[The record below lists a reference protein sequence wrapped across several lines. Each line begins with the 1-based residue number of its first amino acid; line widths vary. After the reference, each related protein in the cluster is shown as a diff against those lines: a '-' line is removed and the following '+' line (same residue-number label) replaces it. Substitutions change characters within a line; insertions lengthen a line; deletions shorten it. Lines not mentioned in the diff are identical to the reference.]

1 MYTKISSGK
10 EHRRHRARRVS
21 VLLVVL
27 ALLFTMLPTG
37 LYTVAGAAEAT
48 ETARPEPTPE
58 PPADDTTDDPAN
70 GTTDDPADGTTDG
83 TTDDPADGTTDDP
96 ADGTTDDPAD
106 GTTDDPADDITDRA
120 APTAT
125 AVTVTCYAAVDGGWK
140 QVGTVQ
146 TDKIDS
152 NSTRYYIMA
161 AELDGIYGEYGFSSA
176 NYSGELFFPHTD
188 GRNADTLWAD
198 AAPKKNTDGA
208 WRIPLSK
215 QGPIYLYYLPGNTV
229 GTPSYFTGSK
239 AKTDPTMLEDNMFYT
254 ITVEDDLNRVY
265 QEPPAPKIA
274 FHGENVSITLNT
286 VSSMAWDAMDGLT
299 GKPLELGPTKQTE
312 TSVTYTIV
320 EISQPVV
327 FYPHTDTL
335 VIKYEAEPDG
345 WQHKIGQFE
354 PSVQA
359 PQQSAMVKGKKTL
372 LVEPGDGDYTLLAPD
387 VDRIAV
393 TITGANNHTMFYSFA
408 GWKVVSA
415 AGSPV
420 LPAGTVLTADDLNA
434 YAGSDG
440 VILLQA
446 VWSGVDSHN
455 RPNTVHFFLH
465 LNGEIRGSVDDGV
478 QWEDQKDYTP
488 ALHTTRM
495 LGADNIPAEYSNKNA
510 EGVVKPLV
518 ARATNGDNAYAV
530 DDTIRN
536 MVNNPV
542 QGGRLEDLPNEET
555 IFAYLRAHSDTIT
568 MKVDGVKIPAEMLNS
583 DYFQIRWNMV
593 KFEHSDGWHID
604 GVLVAKRTRFF
615 VTKTFAGDAEAIKQV
630 RDKFL
635 ITVSHTENGSSVT
648 DFTLVPQ
655 PAKEVTEQ
663 GKRGYTRY
671 DAETDTYTW
680 EVPAQQRRDYT
691 IKETGH
697 TLQGDKWRVNNR
709 YLIRNHPQ
717 GLSGGYQ
724 DYPEE
729 SGITITAVAYGNDV
743 PNTAVQTV
751 ALQNIYVG
759 IGTLTVKTQ
768 DSITG
773 NGLAKVEYKLSRPG
787 GAEVVLYR
795 KPNTTLYSVVQEE
808 GYTEQIADCKIIADA
823 SGFFTIRLEEGTY
836 TLTETLP
843 TGYFGPGT
851 VQVTVVQNT
860 GGNISYHAE
869 AKALPEGITP
879 STGSW
884 LQNADADNVV
894 ILNVPRMLI
903 SVTARSSWPATG
915 DKLPVTVELW
925 RDGAPLPGDAYTVEL
940 NKENEWQ
947 YTWENL
953 PLFTD
958 GTVADYTL
966 REIEIGDTYRD
977 PGVAEDGFADYLVT
991 YAKALYRQA
1000 EDKEYREE
1008 HWWQKA
1014 DGTQCFAREALLV
1027 VNNEGIRGEIAFE
1040 KVDEK
1045 GYPLKGAEFTL
1056 YADVECTKRL
1066 ATATSDENGDVQFE
1080 DKWPAGTY
1088 YLRETTAPVGYT
1100 AAELTWTVKIAAG
1113 KATVSTPGGTTV
1125 TEVKNTSRLRL
1136 KLRVL
1141 GQLGEELPGAVLW
1154 VTRDNGSP
1162 MLYKTDE
1169 AGAALLEQMPAGDYI
1184 IQLAGTPT
1192 GYVPEDSAP
1201 NLKAEYGTLT
1211 YLDTANTAWQLEQC
1225 EGEEYTYLLTLKLK
1239 ELHILPSTGGTG
1251 TVPFTLAGAALMAV
1265 AVLLPSRKKVK

>member
-1 MYTKISSGK
+1 MHTKISSGK

-37 LYTVAGAAEAT
+37 LYTVADAAPAEEEPALVPAPEEALPEPEDSMTKEEETDEQPAEAQ
-48 ETARPEPTPE
+48 
-58 PPADDTTDDPAN
+58 PAEDKA
-70 GTTDDPADGTTDG
+70 
-83 TTDDPADGTTDDP
+83 
-96 ADGTTDDPAD
+96 
-106 GTTDDPADDITDRA
+106 RA
-120 APTAT
+120 AAAT
-125 AVTVTCYAAVDGGWK
+125 VECYAARDGIWCP
-140 QVGTVQ
+140 VTTVQ
-146 TDKIDS
+146 TAAQYADGSGKL
-152 NSTRYYIMA
+152 RYYITA
-161 AELDGIYGEYGFSSA
+161 AELEEVYSAYGFKAA
-176 NYSGELFFPHTD
+176 NYHGERFFPHTD
-188 GRNADTLWAD
+188 SYDPNKMWAG
-198 AAPKKNTDGA
+198 AAPIKSEDGG
-208 WRIPLSK
+208 WQIPLSHRTE
-215 QGPIYLYYLPGNTV
+215 IRLYYLPANKEGAE
-229 GTPSYFTGSK
+229 SYFLDKKELSNETLL
-239 AKTDPTMLEDNMFYT
+239 AENMFYT
-254 ITVEDDLNRVY
+254 VTVEDDLNRVY

-299 GKPLELGPTKQTE
+299 GTHLELEPTKQTE
-312 TSVTYTIV
+312 TSVTYTI
-320 EISQPVV
+320 EKISQPVV

-387 VDRIAV
+387 IDRIEV
-393 TITGANNHTMFYSFA
+393 KLTGEKANNRSLFYSFL
-408 GWKVVSA
+408 GWRVA
-415 AGSPV
+415 NITEEV
-420 LPAGTVLTADDLNA
+420 LLQPGTKLTAADLQH
-434 YAGSDG
+434 YTGSDG
-440 VILLQA
+440 EVTLRA
-446 VWSGVDSHN
+446 KWSGEDKLK
-455 RPNTVHFFLH
+455 RPITTHFFLH

-488 ALHTTRM
+488 ALYTIRM

-568 MKVDGVKIPAEMLNS
+568 MKMDGVEIPAEMLNS

-655 PAKEVTEQ
+655 PAKAVTEQ
-663 GKRGYTRY
+663 GKLGYTRY
-671 DAETDTYTW
+671 DAEADTYTW

-1056 YADVECTKRL
+1056 YADAECTKRL

-1113 KATVSTPGGTTV
+1113 KATISTPGGTTV

-1136 KLRVL
+1136 KLKVL
-1141 GQLGEELPGAVLW
+1141 GPLGEELPGAVLR

-1162 MLYKTDE
+1162 MLYKTNE

-1265 AVLLPSRKKVK
+1265 AVLLPGRKKVK

>member
-1 MYTKISSGK
+1 MHTKISSGK

-48 ETARPEPTPE
+48 ETAPPEPIPEPIPEPTPE
-58 PPADDTTDDPAN
+58 PPADD
-70 GTTDDPADGTTDG
+70 
-83 TTDDPADGTTDDP
+83 
-96 ADGTTDDPAD
+96 TTDDPAD

-125 AVTVTCYAAVDGGWK
+125 AVTVTCYAAVDGDWK

-152 NSTRYYIMA
+152 DSTRYYIMA

-176 NYSGELFFPHTD
+176 EYKGELFFPHTD
-188 GRNADTLWAD
+188 NNGIDKLWAD
-198 AAPKKNTDGA
+198 ALPQKNTDGT
-208 WRIPLSK
+208 WRIPLST

-229 GTPSYFTGSK
+229 GSPGYFDSSK
-239 AKTDPTMLEDNMFYT
+239 SKTDAAMLAANMFYT
-254 ITVEDDLNRVY
+254 VQVEDDLNRVY

-299 GKPLELGPTKQTE
+299 GKPLKLEPTKQTE

-387 VDRIAV
+387 IDRIEV
-393 TITGANNHTMFYSFA
+393 KLTGEKANDRSLFYSFL
-408 GWKVVSA
+408 GWRVA
-415 AGSPV
+415 NITEEV
-420 LPAGTVLTADDLNA
+420 LLQPGTKLTAADLQH
-434 YAGSDG
+434 YTGSDG
-440 VILLQA
+440 EVTLRA
-446 VWSGVDSHN
+446 KWSGEDKLK
-455 RPNTVHFFLH
+455 RPITTYFFLH

-568 MKVDGVKIPAEMLNS
+568 MKVDGVEIPAEMLNS

-615 VTKTFAGDAEAIKQV
+615 VAKTFAGDAEAIKQV

-655 PAKEVTEQ
+655 PAKAVTEQ
-663 GKRGYTRY
+663 GKLGYTRY
-671 DAETDTYTW
+671 DAEADTYTW

-729 SGITITAVAYGNDV
+729 SGITITAAAYGNDV

-836 TLTETLP
+836 TLTEVLP

-851 VQVTVVQNT
+851 VQVTVAQNT

-925 RDGAPLPGDAYTVEL
+925 RDGAPLTGDAYTVEL

-1056 YADVECTKRL
+1056 YADAECTKRL

-1113 KATVSTPGGTTV
+1113 KATIPTPGGTTV

-1136 KLRVL
+1136 KLKVL
-1141 GQLGEELPGAVLW
+1141 GPLGEELPGAVLR

-1162 MLYKTDE
+1162 MLYKTNE
-1169 AGAALLEQMPAGDYI
+1169 ASAALLEQMPAGDYI

-1225 EGEEYTYLLTLKLK
+1225 KGEEYTYLLTLELK

-1265 AVLLPSRKKVK
+1265 AVLLPGRKKVK

>member
-1 MYTKISSGK
+1 MHTKLSSGK
-10 EHRRHRARRVS
+10 EHRRHRARRAS

-37 LYTVAGAAEAT
+37 LYTVADAAPAEEEPALVPAPEEALPEPEDSMTKEEETDEQPAEAQ
-48 ETARPEPTPE
+48 
-58 PPADDTTDDPAN
+58 PAEDKA
-70 GTTDDPADGTTDG
+70 
-83 TTDDPADGTTDDP
+83 
-96 ADGTTDDPAD
+96 
-106 GTTDDPADDITDRA
+106 RA
-120 APTAT
+120 AAAT
-125 AVTVTCYAAVDGGWK
+125 VECYAARDGIWYP
-140 QVGTVQ
+140 VTTVQ
-146 TDKIDS
+146 TAAQYADGSGKL
-152 NSTRYYIMA
+152 RYYITA
-161 AELDGIYGEYGFSSA
+161 AELEEVYGAYGFKAA
-176 NYSGELFFPHTD
+176 NYHGERFFPHTD
-188 GRNADTLWAD
+188 SYDPNKMWAG
-198 AAPKKNTDGA
+198 AAPIKSEDGG
-208 WRIPLSK
+208 WQIPLSHRTE
-215 QGPIYLYYLPGNTV
+215 IRLYYLPANKEGAE
-229 GTPSYFTGSK
+229 SYFLDKKELSNETLL
-239 AKTDPTMLEDNMFYT
+239 AENMFYT
-254 ITVEDDLNRVY
+254 VTVEDDLNRVY

-299 GKPLELGPTKQTE
+299 GTHLELEPTKQTE
-312 TSVTYTIV
+312 TSVTYTI
-320 EISQPVV
+320 EKISQPVV

-387 VDRIAV
+387 IDRIEV
-393 TITGANNHTMFYSFA
+393 KLTGEKANDRSLFYSFL
-408 GWKVVSA
+408 GWRVA
-415 AGSPV
+415 NITEEV
-420 LPAGTVLTADDLNA
+420 LLQPGTKLTAADLQL
-434 YAGSDG
+434 YTGSDG
-440 VILLQA
+440 EVTLRA
-446 VWSGVDSHN
+446 KWSGEDKLK
-455 RPNTVHFFLH
+455 RPITTYFFLH

-510 EGVVKPLV
+510 EGVVKPLAV
-518 ARATNGDNAYAV
+518 RATNGDNAYAV

-568 MKVDGVKIPAEMLNS
+568 MKVDGVEIPAEMLNS

-729 SGITITAVAYGNDV
+729 SGITITAAAYGNDV

-836 TLTETLP
+836 TLTEVLP

-851 VQVTVVQNT
+851 VQVTVAQNT

-1056 YADVECTKRL
+1056 YADAECTKRL

-1113 KATVSTPGGTTV
+1113 KATISTPGGTTV

-1136 KLRVL
+1136 KLKVL
-1141 GQLGEELPGAVLW
+1141 GPLGEELPGAVLR

-1162 MLYKTDE
+1162 MLYKTNE

-1265 AVLLPSRKKVK
+1265 AVLLPGRKKVK

>member
-1 MYTKISSGK
+1 MHTKISSGK
-10 EHRRHRARRVS
+10 EHRRHRARRAS

-37 LYTVAGAAEAT
+37 LYTVADAAPAEEEPALVPAPEEALPEPEDSMTKEEETDEQPAEAQ
-48 ETARPEPTPE
+48 
-58 PPADDTTDDPAN
+58 PAEDKA
-70 GTTDDPADGTTDG
+70 
-83 TTDDPADGTTDDP
+83 
-96 ADGTTDDPAD
+96 
-106 GTTDDPADDITDRA
+106 RA
-120 APTAT
+120 AAAT
-125 AVTVTCYAAVDGGWK
+125 VECYAARDGIWYP
-140 QVGTVQ
+140 VTTVQ
-146 TDKIDS
+146 TAAQYADGSGKL
-152 NSTRYYIMA
+152 RYYITA
-161 AELDGIYGEYGFSSA
+161 AELEEVYGAYGFKAA
-176 NYSGELFFPHTD
+176 NYHGERFFPHTD
-188 GRNADTLWAD
+188 SYDPNKMWAG
-198 AAPKKNTDGA
+198 AAPIKSEDGG
-208 WRIPLSK
+208 WQIPLSHRTE
-215 QGPIYLYYLPGNTV
+215 IRLYYLPANKEGAE
-229 GTPSYFTGSK
+229 SYFLDKKELSNETLL
-239 AKTDPTMLEDNMFYT
+239 AENMFYT
-254 ITVEDDLNRVY
+254 VTVEDDLNRVY

-299 GKPLELGPTKQTE
+299 GTHLELEPTKQTE
-312 TSVTYTIV
+312 TSVTYTI
-320 EISQPVV
+320 EKISQPVV

-387 VDRIAV
+387 IDRIEV
-393 TITGANNHTMFYSFA
+393 KLTGEKANNRSLFYSFL
-408 GWKVVSA
+408 GWRVA
-415 AGSPV
+415 NITEEV
-420 LPAGTVLTADDLNA
+420 LLQPGTKLTAADLQH
-434 YAGSDG
+434 YTGSDG
-440 VILLQA
+440 EVTLRA
-446 VWSGVDSHN
+446 KWSGEDKLK
-455 RPNTVHFFLH
+455 RPITTHFFLH

-488 ALHTTRM
+488 ALYTIRM

-568 MKVDGVKIPAEMLNS
+568 MKVDGVEIPAEMLNS

-655 PAKEVTEQ
+655 PAKAVTEQ
-663 GKRGYTRY
+663 GKLGYTRY
-671 DAETDTYTW
+671 DAEADTYTW

-1056 YADVECTKRL
+1056 YADAECTKRL

-1113 KATVSTPGGTTV
+1113 KATISTPGGTTV

-1141 GQLGEELPGAVLW
+1141 GQLGEELPGAVLR

-1162 MLYKTDE
+1162 MLYKTNE

-1225 EGEEYTYLLTLKLK
+1225 KGEEYTYLLTLELK
-1239 ELHILPSTGGTG
+1239 
-1251 TVPFTLAGAALMAV
+1251 
-1265 AVLLPSRKKVK
+1265 

>member
-1 MYTKISSGK
+1 MHTKISSGK

-37 LYTVAGAAEAT
+37 LYTVADAAPAEEEPALVPAPEEALPEPEDSMTKEEETDEQPAEAQ
-48 ETARPEPTPE
+48 
-58 PPADDTTDDPAN
+58 PAEDKA
-70 GTTDDPADGTTDG
+70 
-83 TTDDPADGTTDDP
+83 
-96 ADGTTDDPAD
+96 
-106 GTTDDPADDITDRA
+106 RA
-120 APTAT
+120 AAAT
-125 AVTVTCYAAVDGGWK
+125 VECYAARDGIWYP
-140 QVGTVQ
+140 VTTVQ
-146 TDKIDS
+146 TAAQYADGSGKL
-152 NSTRYYIMA
+152 RYYITA
-161 AELDGIYGEYGFSSA
+161 AELEEVYGAYGFKAA
-176 NYSGELFFPHTD
+176 NYHGERFFPHTD
-188 GRNADTLWAD
+188 SYDPNKMWAG
-198 AAPKKNTDGA
+198 AAPIKSEDGG
-208 WRIPLSK
+208 WQIPLSHRTE
-215 QGPIYLYYLPGNTV
+215 IRLYYLPANKEGAE
-229 GTPSYFTGSK
+229 SYFLDKKELSNETLL
-239 AKTDPTMLEDNMFYT
+239 AENMFYT
-254 ITVEDDLNRVY
+254 VTVEDDLNRVY

-299 GKPLELGPTKQTE
+299 GTHLELEPTKQTE
-312 TSVTYTIV
+312 TSVTYTI
-320 EISQPVV
+320 EKISQPVV

-387 VDRIAV
+387 IDRIEV
-393 TITGANNHTMFYSFA
+393 KLTGEKANNRSLFYSFL
-408 GWKVVSA
+408 GWRVA
-415 AGSPV
+415 NITEEV
-420 LPAGTVLTADDLNA
+420 LLQPGTKLTAADLQH
-434 YAGSDG
+434 YTGSDG
-440 VILLQA
+440 EVTLRA
-446 VWSGVDSHN
+446 KWSGEDKLK
-455 RPNTVHFFLH
+455 RPITTHFFLH

-488 ALHTTRM
+488 ALYTIRM

-568 MKVDGVKIPAEMLNS
+568 MKVDGVEIPAEMLNS

-655 PAKEVTEQ
+655 PAKAVTEQ
-663 GKRGYTRY
+663 GKLGYTRY
-671 DAETDTYTW
+671 DAEADTYTW

-977 PGVAEDGFADYLVT
+977 PGVAEDGFTDYLVT

-1056 YADVECTKRL
+1056 YADAECTKRL

-1113 KATVSTPGGTTV
+1113 KATISTPGGTTV

-1136 KLRVL
+1136 KLKVL
-1141 GQLGEELPGAVLW
+1141 GPLGEELPGAVLR

-1162 MLYKTDE
+1162 MLYKTNE

-1265 AVLLPSRKKVK
+1265 AVLLPGRKKVK

>member
-1 MYTKISSGK
+1 MHTKISSGK
-10 EHRRHRARRVS
+10 EHRRHRARRAS

-37 LYTVAGAAEAT
+37 LYTVADAAPAEEEPALVPAPEEALPEPEDSMTKEEETDEQPAEAQ
-48 ETARPEPTPE
+48 
-58 PPADDTTDDPAN
+58 PAEDKA
-70 GTTDDPADGTTDG
+70 
-83 TTDDPADGTTDDP
+83 
-96 ADGTTDDPAD
+96 
-106 GTTDDPADDITDRA
+106 RA
-120 APTAT
+120 AAAT
-125 AVTVTCYAAVDGGWK
+125 VECYAARDGIWYP
-140 QVGTVQ
+140 VTTVQ
-146 TDKIDS
+146 TAAQYADGSGKL
-152 NSTRYYIMA
+152 RYYITA
-161 AELDGIYGEYGFSSA
+161 AELEEVYGAYGFKAA
-176 NYSGELFFPHTD
+176 NYHGERFFPHTD
-188 GRNADTLWAD
+188 SYDPNKMWAD
-198 AAPKKNTDGA
+198 AAPIKSEDGG
-208 WRIPLSK
+208 WQIPLSHRTE
-215 QGPIYLYYLPGNTV
+215 IRLYYLPANKEGAE
-229 GTPSYFTGSK
+229 SYFLDKKELSNETLL
-239 AKTDPTMLEDNMFYT
+239 AENMFYT
-254 ITVEDDLNRVY
+254 VTVEDDLNRVY

-299 GKPLELGPTKQTE
+299 GTHLELEPTKQTE
-312 TSVTYTIV
+312 TSVTYTI
-320 EISQPVV
+320 EKISQPVV

-387 VDRIAV
+387 IDRIEV
-393 TITGANNHTMFYSFA
+393 KLTGEKANNRSLFYSFL
-408 GWKVVSA
+408 GWRVA
-415 AGSPV
+415 NITEEV
-420 LPAGTVLTADDLNA
+420 LLQPGTKLTAADLQH
-434 YAGSDG
+434 YTGSDG
-440 VILLQA
+440 EVTLRA
-446 VWSGVDSHN
+446 KWSGEDKLK
-455 RPNTVHFFLH
+455 RPITTHFFLH

-488 ALHTTRM
+488 ALYTIRM

-568 MKVDGVKIPAEMLNS
+568 MKVDGVEIPAEMLNS

-615 VTKTFAGDAEAIKQV
+615 VAKTFAGDAEAIKQV

-655 PAKEVTEQ
+655 PAKAVTEQ
-663 GKRGYTRY
+663 GKLGYTRY
-671 DAETDTYTW
+671 DAEADTYTW

-729 SGITITAVAYGNDV
+729 SGITITAAAYGNDV

-1056 YADVECTKRL
+1056 YADAECTKRL

-1113 KATVSTPGGTTV
+1113 KATISTPGGTTV

-1136 KLRVL
+1136 KLKVL
-1141 GQLGEELPGAVLW
+1141 GPLGEELPGAVLR

-1162 MLYKTDE
+1162 MLYKTNE

-1239 ELHILPSTGGTG
+1239 ELHILPSTGGAG

-1265 AVLLPSRKKVK
+1265 AVLLPGRKKVK

>member
-1 MYTKISSGK
+1 MHTKISSGK
-10 EHRRHRARRVS
+10 EHRRHRARRAS

-37 LYTVAGAAEAT
+37 LYTVADAAPAEEEPALVPAPEEALPEPEDSMTKEEETDEQPAEAQ
-48 ETARPEPTPE
+48 
-58 PPADDTTDDPAN
+58 PAEDKA
-70 GTTDDPADGTTDG
+70 
-83 TTDDPADGTTDDP
+83 
-96 ADGTTDDPAD
+96 
-106 GTTDDPADDITDRA
+106 RA
-120 APTAT
+120 AAAT
-125 AVTVTCYAAVDGGWK
+125 VECYAARDGIWYP
-140 QVGTVQ
+140 VTTVQ
-146 TDKIDS
+146 TAAQYADGSGKL
-152 NSTRYYIMA
+152 RYYITA
-161 AELDGIYGEYGFSSA
+161 AELEEVYGAYGFKAA
-176 NYSGELFFPHTD
+176 NYHGERFFPHTD
-188 GRNADTLWAD
+188 SYDPNKMWAD
-198 AAPKKNTDGA
+198 AAPIKSEDGG
-208 WRIPLSK
+208 WQIPLSHRTE
-215 QGPIYLYYLPGNTV
+215 IRLYYLPANKEGAE
-229 GTPSYFTGSK
+229 SYFLDKKELSNETLL
-239 AKTDPTMLEDNMFYT
+239 AENMFYT
-254 ITVEDDLNRVY
+254 VTVEDDLNRVY

-299 GKPLELGPTKQTE
+299 GTHLELEPTKQTE
-312 TSVTYTIV
+312 TSVTYTI
-320 EISQPVV
+320 EKISQPVV

-387 VDRIAV
+387 IDRIEV
-393 TITGANNHTMFYSFA
+393 KLTGEKANNRSLFYSFL
-408 GWKVVSA
+408 GWRVA
-415 AGSPV
+415 NITEEV
-420 LPAGTVLTADDLNA
+420 LLQPGTKLTAADLQH
-434 YAGSDG
+434 YTGSDG
-440 VILLQA
+440 EVTLRA
-446 VWSGVDSHN
+446 KWSGEDKLK
-455 RPNTVHFFLH
+455 RPITTHFFLH

-488 ALHTTRM
+488 ALYTIRM

-568 MKVDGVKIPAEMLNS
+568 MKVDGVEIPAEMLNS

-604 GVLVAKRTRFF
+604 GVLVAKRARFF
-615 VTKTFAGDAEAIKQV
+615 VAKTFAGDAEAIKQV

-655 PAKEVTEQ
+655 PAKAVTEQ
-663 GKRGYTRY
+663 GKLGYTRY
-671 DAETDTYTW
+671 DAEADTYTW

-729 SGITITAVAYGNDV
+729 SGITITAAAYGNDV

-836 TLTETLP
+836 TLTEVLP

-851 VQVTVVQNT
+851 VQVTVAQNT

-925 RDGAPLPGDAYTVEL
+925 RDGAPLTGDAYTVEL

-1056 YADVECTKRL
+1056 YADAECTKRL

-1113 KATVSTPGGTTV
+1113 KATISTPGGTTV

-1136 KLRVL
+1136 KLKVL
-1141 GQLGEELPGAVLW
+1141 GPLGEELPGAVLR

-1162 MLYKTDE
+1162 MLYKTNE

-1192 GYVPEDSAP
+1192 GYVPEDSVP

-1239 ELHILPSTGGTG
+1239 ELHILPSTGGAG

-1265 AVLLPSRKKVK
+1265 AVLLPGRKKVK

>member
-1 MYTKISSGK
+1 MHTKISSGK
-10 EHRRHRARRVS
+10 EHRRHRARRAS

-37 LYTVAGAAEAT
+37 LYTVADAAPAEEEPALVPAPEEALPEPEDSMTKEEETDEQPAEAQ
-48 ETARPEPTPE
+48 
-58 PPADDTTDDPAN
+58 PAEDKA
-70 GTTDDPADGTTDG
+70 
-83 TTDDPADGTTDDP
+83 
-96 ADGTTDDPAD
+96 
-106 GTTDDPADDITDRA
+106 RA
-120 APTAT
+120 AAAT
-125 AVTVTCYAAVDGGWK
+125 VECYAARDGIWYP
-140 QVGTVQ
+140 VTTVQ
-146 TDKIDS
+146 TAAQYADGSGKL
-152 NSTRYYIMA
+152 RYYITA
-161 AELDGIYGEYGFSSA
+161 AELEEVYGAYGFKAA
-176 NYSGELFFPHTD
+176 NYHGERFFPHTD
-188 GRNADTLWAD
+188 SYDPNKMWAG
-198 AAPKKNTDGA
+198 AAPIKSEDGG
-208 WRIPLSK
+208 WQIPLSHRTE
-215 QGPIYLYYLPGNTV
+215 IRLYYLPANKEGAE
-229 GTPSYFTGSK
+229 SYFLDKKELSNETLL
-239 AKTDPTMLEDNMFYT
+239 AENMFYT
-254 ITVEDDLNRVY
+254 VTVEDDLNRVY

-299 GKPLELGPTKQTE
+299 GTHLELEPTKQTE
-312 TSVTYTIV
+312 TSVTYTI
-320 EISQPVV
+320 EKISQPVV

-387 VDRIAV
+387 IDRIEV
-393 TITGANNHTMFYSFA
+393 KLTGEKANNRSLFYSFL
-408 GWKVVSA
+408 GWRVA
-415 AGSPV
+415 NITEEV
-420 LPAGTVLTADDLNA
+420 LLQPGTKLTAADLQH
-434 YAGSDG
+434 YTGSDG
-440 VILLQA
+440 EVTLRA
-446 VWSGVDSHN
+446 KWSGEDKLK
-455 RPNTVHFFLH
+455 RPITTHFFLH

-488 ALHTTRM
+488 ALYTIRM

-568 MKVDGVKIPAEMLNS
+568 MKVDGVEIPAEMLNS

-655 PAKEVTEQ
+655 PAKAVTEQ
-663 GKRGYTRY
+663 GKLGYTRY
-671 DAETDTYTW
+671 DAEADTYTW

-795 KPNTTLYSVVQEE
+795 KPHTTLYSVVQEE

-1056 YADVECTKRL
+1056 YADAECTKRL

-1113 KATVSTPGGTTV
+1113 KATISTPGGTTV

-1136 KLRVL
+1136 KLKVL
-1141 GQLGEELPGAVLW
+1141 GPLGEELPGAVLR

-1162 MLYKTDE
+1162 MLYKTNE

-1265 AVLLPSRKKVK
+1265 AVLLPGRKKVK

>member
-1 MYTKISSGK
+1 MHTKISSGK
-10 EHRRHRARRVS
+10 EHRRHRARRAS

-37 LYTVAGAAEAT
+37 LYTVADAAPAEEEPALVPAPEEALPEPEDSMTKEEETDEQPAEAQ
-48 ETARPEPTPE
+48 
-58 PPADDTTDDPAN
+58 PAEDKA
-70 GTTDDPADGTTDG
+70 
-83 TTDDPADGTTDDP
+83 
-96 ADGTTDDPAD
+96 
-106 GTTDDPADDITDRA
+106 RA
-120 APTAT
+120 AAAT
-125 AVTVTCYAAVDGGWK
+125 VECYAARDGIWYP
-140 QVGTVQ
+140 VTTVQ
-146 TDKIDS
+146 TAAQYADGSGKL
-152 NSTRYYIMA
+152 RYYITA
-161 AELDGIYGEYGFSSA
+161 AELEEVYGAYGFKAA
-176 NYSGELFFPHTD
+176 NYHGERFFPHTD
-188 GRNADTLWAD
+188 SYDPNKMWAD
-198 AAPKKNTDGA
+198 AAPIKSEDGG
-208 WRIPLSK
+208 WQIPLSHRTE
-215 QGPIYLYYLPGNTV
+215 IRLYYLPANKEGAE
-229 GTPSYFTGSK
+229 SYFLDKKELSNETLL
-239 AKTDPTMLEDNMFYT
+239 AENMFYT
-254 ITVEDDLNRVY
+254 VTVEDDLNRVY

-299 GKPLELGPTKQTE
+299 GTHLELEPTKQTE
-312 TSVTYTIV
+312 TSVTYTI
-320 EISQPVV
+320 EKISQPVV

-387 VDRIAV
+387 IDRIEV
-393 TITGANNHTMFYSFA
+393 KLTGEKANNRSLFYSFL
-408 GWKVVSA
+408 GWRVA
-415 AGSPV
+415 NITEEV
-420 LPAGTVLTADDLNA
+420 LLQPGTKLTAADLQH
-434 YAGSDG
+434 YTGSDG
-440 VILLQA
+440 EVTLRA
-446 VWSGVDSHN
+446 KWSGEDKLK
-455 RPNTVHFFLH
+455 RPITTHFFLH

-488 ALHTTRM
+488 ALYTIRM

-568 MKVDGVKIPAEMLNS
+568 MKVDGVEIPAEMLNS

-604 GVLVAKRTRFF
+604 GVLVAKRARFF
-615 VTKTFAGDAEAIKQV
+615 VAKTFAGDAEAIKQV

-655 PAKEVTEQ
+655 PAKAVTEQ
-663 GKRGYTRY
+663 GKLGYTRY
-671 DAETDTYTW
+671 DAEADTYTW

-729 SGITITAVAYGNDV
+729 SGITITAAAYGNDV
-743 PNTAVQTV
+743 PNTAVQTM

-836 TLTETLP
+836 TLTEVLP

-851 VQVTVVQNT
+851 VQVTVAQNT

-925 RDGAPLPGDAYTVEL
+925 RDGAPLTGDAYTVEL

-1056 YADVECTKRL
+1056 YADAECTKRL

-1113 KATVSTPGGTTV
+1113 KATISTPGGTTV

-1136 KLRVL
+1136 KLKVL
-1141 GQLGEELPGAVLW
+1141 GPLGEELPGAVLR

-1162 MLYKTDE
+1162 MLYKTNE

-1239 ELHILPSTGGTG
+1239 ELHILPSTGGAG

-1265 AVLLPSRKKVK
+1265 AVLLPGRKKVK

>member
-1 MYTKISSGK
+1 MHTKISSGK
-10 EHRRHRARRVS
+10 EHRRHRARRAS

-37 LYTVAGAAEAT
+37 LYTVADAAPAEEEPALVPAPEEALPEPEDSMTKEEETDEQPAEAQ
-48 ETARPEPTPE
+48 
-58 PPADDTTDDPAN
+58 PAEDKA
-70 GTTDDPADGTTDG
+70 
-83 TTDDPADGTTDDP
+83 
-96 ADGTTDDPAD
+96 
-106 GTTDDPADDITDRA
+106 RA
-120 APTAT
+120 AAAT
-125 AVTVTCYAAVDGGWK
+125 VECYAARDGIWYP
-140 QVGTVQ
+140 VTTVQ
-146 TDKIDS
+146 TAAQYADGSGKL
-152 NSTRYYIMA
+152 RYYITA
-161 AELDGIYGEYGFSSA
+161 AELEEVYGAYGFKAA
-176 NYSGELFFPHTD
+176 NYHGERFFPHTD
-188 GRNADTLWAD
+188 SYDPNKMWAG
-198 AAPKKNTDGA
+198 AAPIKSEDGG
-208 WRIPLSK
+208 WQIPLSHRTE
-215 QGPIYLYYLPGNTV
+215 IRLYYLPANKEGAE
-229 GTPSYFTGSK
+229 SYFLDKKELSNETLL
-239 AKTDPTMLEDNMFYT
+239 AENMFYT
-254 ITVEDDLNRVY
+254 VTVEDDLNTVY

-299 GKPLELGPTKQTE
+299 GTHLELEPTKQTE
-312 TSVTYTIV
+312 TSVTYTI
-320 EISQPVV
+320 EKISQPVV

-387 VDRIAV
+387 IDRIEV
-393 TITGANNHTMFYSFA
+393 KLTGEKANNRSLFYSFL
-408 GWKVVSA
+408 GWRVA
-415 AGSPV
+415 NITEEV
-420 LPAGTVLTADDLNA
+420 LLQPGTKLTAADLQH
-434 YAGSDG
+434 YTGSDG
-440 VILLQA
+440 EVTLRA
-446 VWSGVDSHN
+446 KWSGEDKLK
-455 RPNTVHFFLH
+455 RPITTHFFLH

-488 ALHTTRM
+488 ALYTIRM

-568 MKVDGVKIPAEMLNS
+568 MKVDGVEIPAEMLNS

-655 PAKEVTEQ
+655 PAKAVTEQ
-663 GKRGYTRY
+663 GKLGYTRY
-671 DAETDTYTW
+671 DAEADTYTW

-1056 YADVECTKRL
+1056 YADAECTKRL

-1113 KATVSTPGGTTV
+1113 KATISTPGGTTV

-1136 KLRVL
+1136 KLKVL
-1141 GQLGEELPGAVLW
+1141 GPLGEELPGAVLR

-1162 MLYKTDE
+1162 MLYKTNE

-1265 AVLLPSRKKVK
+1265 AVLLPGRKKVK

>member
-1 MYTKISSGK
+1 MHTKISSGK
-10 EHRRHRARRVS
+10 EHRRHRARRAS

-37 LYTVAGAAEAT
+37 LYTVADAAPAEEEPALVPAPEEALPEPEDSMTKEEETDEQPAEAQ
-48 ETARPEPTPE
+48 
-58 PPADDTTDDPAN
+58 PAEDKA
-70 GTTDDPADGTTDG
+70 
-83 TTDDPADGTTDDP
+83 
-96 ADGTTDDPAD
+96 
-106 GTTDDPADDITDRA
+106 RA
-120 APTAT
+120 AAAT
-125 AVTVTCYAAVDGGWK
+125 VECYAARDGIWYP
-140 QVGTVQ
+140 VTTVQ
-146 TDKIDS
+146 TAAQYADGSGKL
-152 NSTRYYIMA
+152 RYYITA
-161 AELDGIYGEYGFSSA
+161 AELEEVYGAYGFKAA
-176 NYSGELFFPHTD
+176 NYHGERFFPHTD
-188 GRNADTLWAD
+188 SYDPNKMWAG
-198 AAPKKNTDGA
+198 AAPIKSEDGG
-208 WRIPLSK
+208 WQIPLSHRTE
-215 QGPIYLYYLPGNTV
+215 IRLYYLPANKEGAE
-229 GTPSYFTGSK
+229 SYFLDKKELSNETLL
-239 AKTDPTMLEDNMFYT
+239 AENMFYT
-254 ITVEDDLNRVY
+254 VTVEDDLNRVY

-299 GKPLELGPTKQTE
+299 GTHLELEPTKQTE
-312 TSVTYTIV
+312 TSVTYTI
-320 EISQPVV
+320 EKISQPVV

-387 VDRIAV
+387 IDRIEV
-393 TITGANNHTMFYSFA
+393 KLTGEKANNRSLFYSFL
-408 GWKVVSA
+408 GWRVA
-415 AGSPV
+415 NITEEV
-420 LPAGTVLTADDLNA
+420 LLQPGTKLTAADLQH
-434 YAGSDG
+434 YTGSDG
-440 VILLQA
+440 EVTLRA
-446 VWSGVDSHN
+446 KWSGEDKLK
-455 RPNTVHFFLH
+455 RPITTHFFLH

-488 ALHTTRM
+488 ALYTIRM

-568 MKVDGVKIPAEMLNS
+568 MKVDGVEIPAEMLNS

-655 PAKEVTEQ
+655 PAKAVTEQ
-663 GKRGYTRY
+663 GKLGYTRY
-671 DAETDTYTW
+671 DAEADTYTW

-823 SGFFTIRLEEGTY
+823 SGFFTIRLEEGIY

-851 VQVTVVQNT
+851 VQVAVVQNT

-1056 YADVECTKRL
+1056 YADAECTKRL

-1113 KATVSTPGGTTV
+1113 KATISTPGGTTV

-1136 KLRVL
+1136 KLKVL
-1141 GQLGEELPGAVLW
+1141 GPLGEELPGAVLR

-1162 MLYKTDE
+1162 MLYKTNE

-1225 EGEEYTYLLTLKLK
+1225 EGEEYTYLLTLELK

-1265 AVLLPSRKKVK
+1265 AVLLPGRKKVK

>member
-1 MYTKISSGK
+1 MHTKISSGK
-10 EHRRHRARRVS
+10 EHRRHRARRAS

-37 LYTVAGAAEAT
+37 LYTVADAAPAEEEPALVPAPEEALPEPEDSMTKEEETDEQPAEAQ
-48 ETARPEPTPE
+48 
-58 PPADDTTDDPAN
+58 PAEDKA
-70 GTTDDPADGTTDG
+70 
-83 TTDDPADGTTDDP
+83 
-96 ADGTTDDPAD
+96 
-106 GTTDDPADDITDRA
+106 RA
-120 APTAT
+120 AAAT
-125 AVTVTCYAAVDGGWK
+125 VECYAARDGIWYP
-140 QVGTVQ
+140 VTTVQ
-146 TDKIDS
+146 TAAQYADGSGKL
-152 NSTRYYIMA
+152 RYYITA
-161 AELDGIYGEYGFSSA
+161 AELEEVYGAYGFKAA
-176 NYSGELFFPHTD
+176 NYHGERFFPHTD
-188 GRNADTLWAD
+188 SYDPNKMWAD
-198 AAPKKNTDGA
+198 AAPIKSEDGG
-208 WRIPLSK
+208 WQIPLSHRTE
-215 QGPIYLYYLPGNTV
+215 IRLYYLPANKEGAE
-229 GTPSYFTGSK
+229 SYFLDKKELSNETLL
-239 AKTDPTMLEDNMFYT
+239 AENMFYT
-254 ITVEDDLNRVY
+254 VTVEDDLNRVY

-299 GKPLELGPTKQTE
+299 GTHLELEPTKQTE
-312 TSVTYTIV
+312 TSVTYTI
-320 EISQPVV
+320 EKISQPVV

-387 VDRIAV
+387 IDRIEV
-393 TITGANNHTMFYSFA
+393 KLTGEKANNRSLFYSFL
-408 GWKVVSA
+408 GWRVA
-415 AGSPV
+415 NITEEV
-420 LPAGTVLTADDLNA
+420 LLQPGTKLTAADLQH
-434 YAGSDG
+434 YTGSDG
-440 VILLQA
+440 EVTLRA
-446 VWSGVDSHN
+446 KWSGEDKLK
-455 RPNTVHFFLH
+455 RPITTHFFLH

-488 ALHTTRM
+488 ALYTIRM

-568 MKVDGVKIPAEMLNS
+568 MKVDGVEIPAEMLNS

-604 GVLVAKRTRFF
+604 GVLVAKRARFF
-615 VTKTFAGDAEAIKQV
+615 VAKTFAGDAEAIKQV

-655 PAKEVTEQ
+655 PAKAVTEQ
-663 GKRGYTRY
+663 GKLGYTRY
-671 DAETDTYTW
+671 DAEADTYTW

-729 SGITITAVAYGNDV
+729 SGITITAAAYGNDV

-836 TLTETLP
+836 TLTEVLP

-851 VQVTVVQNT
+851 VQVTVAQNT

-925 RDGAPLPGDAYTVEL
+925 HDGAPLTGDAYTVEL

-1056 YADVECTKRL
+1056 YADAECTKRL

-1113 KATVSTPGGTTV
+1113 KATISTPGGTTV

-1136 KLRVL
+1136 KLKVL
-1141 GQLGEELPGAVLW
+1141 GPLGEELPGAVLR

-1162 MLYKTDE
+1162 MLYKTNE

-1239 ELHILPSTGGTG
+1239 ELHILPSTGGAG

-1265 AVLLPSRKKVK
+1265 AVLLPGRKKVK

>member
-1 MYTKISSGK
+1 MHTKISSGK
-10 EHRRHRARRVS
+10 EHRRHRARRAS

-37 LYTVAGAAEAT
+37 LYTVADAAPAEEEPALVPAPEEALPEPEDSMTKEEETDEQPAEAQ
-48 ETARPEPTPE
+48 
-58 PPADDTTDDPAN
+58 PAEDKA
-70 GTTDDPADGTTDG
+70 
-83 TTDDPADGTTDDP
+83 
-96 ADGTTDDPAD
+96 
-106 GTTDDPADDITDRA
+106 RA
-120 APTAT
+120 AAAT
-125 AVTVTCYAAVDGGWK
+125 VECYAARDGIWYP
-140 QVGTVQ
+140 VTTVQ
-146 TDKIDS
+146 TAAQYADGSGKL
-152 NSTRYYIMA
+152 RYYITA
-161 AELDGIYGEYGFSSA
+161 AELEEVYGAYGFKAA
-176 NYSGELFFPHTD
+176 NYHGERFFPHTD
-188 GRNADTLWAD
+188 SYDPNKMWAD
-198 AAPKKNTDGA
+198 AAPIKSEDGG
-208 WRIPLSK
+208 WQIPLSHRTE
-215 QGPIYLYYLPGNTV
+215 IRLYYLPANKEGAE
-229 GTPSYFTGSK
+229 SYFLDKKELSNETLL
-239 AKTDPTMLEDNMFYT
+239 AENMFYT
-254 ITVEDDLNRVY
+254 VTVEDDLNRVY

-286 VSSMAWDAMDGLT
+286 VSSMDWDAMDGLT
-299 GKPLELGPTKQTE
+299 GTHLELEPTKQTE
-312 TSVTYTIV
+312 TSVTYTI
-320 EISQPVV
+320 EKISQPVV

-387 VDRIAV
+387 IDRIEV
-393 TITGANNHTMFYSFA
+393 KLTGEKANNRSLFYSFL
-408 GWKVVSA
+408 GWRVA
-415 AGSPV
+415 NITEEV
-420 LPAGTVLTADDLNA
+420 LLQPGTKLTAADLQH
-434 YAGSDG
+434 YTGSDG
-440 VILLQA
+440 EVTLRA
-446 VWSGVDSHN
+446 KWSGEDKLK
-455 RPNTVHFFLH
+455 RPITTHFFLH

-488 ALHTTRM
+488 ALYTIRM

-568 MKVDGVKIPAEMLNS
+568 MKVDGVEIPAEMLNS

-604 GVLVAKRTRFF
+604 GVLVAKRARFF
-615 VTKTFAGDAEAIKQV
+615 VAKTFAGDAEAIKQV

-655 PAKEVTEQ
+655 PAKAVTEQ
-663 GKRGYTRY
+663 GKLGYTRY
-671 DAETDTYTW
+671 DAEADTYTW

-729 SGITITAVAYGNDV
+729 SGITITAAAYGNDV

-836 TLTETLP
+836 TLTEVLP

-851 VQVTVVQNT
+851 VQVTVAQNT

-925 RDGAPLPGDAYTVEL
+925 RDGAPLTGDAYTVEL

-1056 YADVECTKRL
+1056 YADAECTKRL

-1113 KATVSTPGGTTV
+1113 KATISTPGGTTV

-1136 KLRVL
+1136 KLKVL
-1141 GQLGEELPGAVLW
+1141 GPLGEELPGAVLR

-1162 MLYKTDE
+1162 MLYKTNE

-1239 ELHILPSTGGTG
+1239 ELHILPSTGGAG

-1265 AVLLPSRKKVK
+1265 AVLLPGRKKVK

>member
-1 MYTKISSGK
+1 MHTKISSGK
-10 EHRRHRARRVS
+10 EHRRHRARRAS

-37 LYTVAGAAEAT
+37 LYTVADAAPAEEEPALVPAPEEALPEPEDSMTKEEETDEQPAEAQ
-48 ETARPEPTPE
+48 
-58 PPADDTTDDPAN
+58 PAEDKA
-70 GTTDDPADGTTDG
+70 
-83 TTDDPADGTTDDP
+83 
-96 ADGTTDDPAD
+96 
-106 GTTDDPADDITDRA
+106 RA
-120 APTAT
+120 AAAT
-125 AVTVTCYAAVDGGWK
+125 VECYAARDSIWYPVT
-140 QVGTVQ
+140 TVQ
-146 TDKIDS
+146 TAAQYADGSGKL
-152 NSTRYYIMA
+152 RYYITA
-161 AELDGIYGEYGFSSA
+161 AELEEVYGAYGFKAA
-176 NYSGELFFPHTD
+176 NYHGERFFPHTD
-188 GRNADTLWAD
+188 SYDPNKMWAG
-198 AAPKKNTDGA
+198 AAPIKSEDGG
-208 WRIPLSK
+208 WQIPLSHRTE
-215 QGPIYLYYLPGNTV
+215 IRLYYLPANKEGAE
-229 GTPSYFTGSK
+229 SYFLDKKELSNETLL
-239 AKTDPTMLEDNMFYT
+239 AENMFYT
-254 ITVEDDLNRVY
+254 VTVEDDLNRVY

-299 GKPLELGPTKQTE
+299 GTHLELEPTKQTE
-312 TSVTYTIV
+312 TSVTYTI
-320 EISQPVV
+320 EKISQPVV

-387 VDRIAV
+387 IDRIEV
-393 TITGANNHTMFYSFA
+393 KLTGEKANNRSLFYSFL
-408 GWKVVSA
+408 GWRVA
-415 AGSPV
+415 NITEEV
-420 LPAGTVLTADDLNA
+420 LLQPGTKLTAADLQH
-434 YAGSDG
+434 YTGSDG
-440 VILLQA
+440 EVTLRA
-446 VWSGVDSHN
+446 KWSGEDKLK
-455 RPNTVHFFLH
+455 RPITTHFFLH

-488 ALHTTRM
+488 ALYTIRM

-568 MKVDGVKIPAEMLNS
+568 MKVDGVEIPAEMLNS

-655 PAKEVTEQ
+655 PAKAVTEQ
-663 GKRGYTRY
+663 GKLGYTRY
-671 DAETDTYTW
+671 DAEADTYTW

-1056 YADVECTKRL
+1056 YADAECTKRL

-1113 KATVSTPGGTTV
+1113 KATISTPGGTTV

-1136 KLRVL
+1136 KLKVL
-1141 GQLGEELPGAVLW
+1141 GPLGEELPGAVLR

-1162 MLYKTDE
+1162 MLYKTNE

-1265 AVLLPSRKKVK
+1265 AVLLPGRKKVK

>member
-1 MYTKISSGK
+1 MHTKISSGK
-10 EHRRHRARRVS
+10 EHRRHRARRAS

-37 LYTVAGAAEAT
+37 LYTVADAAPAEEEPALVPAPEEALPEPEDSMTKEEETDEQPAEAQ
-48 ETARPEPTPE
+48 
-58 PPADDTTDDPAN
+58 PAEDKA
-70 GTTDDPADGTTDG
+70 
-83 TTDDPADGTTDDP
+83 
-96 ADGTTDDPAD
+96 
-106 GTTDDPADDITDRA
+106 RA
-120 APTAT
+120 AAAT
-125 AVTVTCYAAVDGGWK
+125 VECYAARDGIWYP
-140 QVGTVQ
+140 VTTVQ
-146 TDKIDS
+146 TAAQYADGSGKL
-152 NSTRYYIMA
+152 RYYITA
-161 AELDGIYGEYGFSSA
+161 AELEEVYGAYGFKAA
-176 NYSGELFFPHTD
+176 NYHGERFFPHTD
-188 GRNADTLWAD
+188 SYDPNKMWAD
-198 AAPKKNTDGA
+198 AAPIKSEDGG
-208 WRIPLSK
+208 WQIPLSHRTE
-215 QGPIYLYYLPGNTV
+215 IRLYYLPANKEGAE
-229 GTPSYFTGSK
+229 SYFLDKKELSNETLL
-239 AKTDPTMLEDNMFYT
+239 AENMFYT
-254 ITVEDDLNRVY
+254 VTVEDDLNRVY

-299 GKPLELGPTKQTE
+299 GTHLELEPTKQTE
-312 TSVTYTIV
+312 TSVTYTI
-320 EISQPVV
+320 EKISQPVV

-387 VDRIAV
+387 IDRIEV
-393 TITGANNHTMFYSFA
+393 KLTGEKANDRSLFYSFL
-408 GWKVVSA
+408 GWRVA
-415 AGSPV
+415 NITEEV
-420 LPAGTVLTADDLNA
+420 LLQPGTKLTAADLQH
-434 YAGSDG
+434 YTGSDG
-440 VILLQA
+440 EVTLRA
-446 VWSGVDSHN
+446 KWSGEDKLK
-455 RPNTVHFFLH
+455 RPITTYFFLH

-568 MKVDGVKIPAEMLNS
+568 MKVDGVEIPAEMLNS

-615 VTKTFAGDAEAIKQV
+615 VAKTFAGDAEAIKQV

-655 PAKEVTEQ
+655 PAKAVTEQ
-663 GKRGYTRY
+663 GKLGYTRY
-671 DAETDTYTW
+671 DAEADTYTW

-729 SGITITAVAYGNDV
+729 SGITITAAAYGNDV

-836 TLTETLP
+836 TLTEVLP

-851 VQVTVVQNT
+851 VQVTVAQNT

-925 RDGAPLPGDAYTVEL
+925 RDGAPLTGDAYTVEL

-1056 YADVECTKRL
+1056 YADAECTKRL

-1113 KATVSTPGGTTV
+1113 KATISTPGGTTV

-1136 KLRVL
+1136 KLKVL
-1141 GQLGEELPGAVLW
+1141 GPLGEELPGAVLR

-1162 MLYKTDE
+1162 MLYKTNE
-1169 AGAALLEQMPAGDYI
+1169 ASAALLEQMPAGDYI

-1225 EGEEYTYLLTLKLK
+1225 KGEEYTYLLTLELK

-1265 AVLLPSRKKVK
+1265 AVLLPGRKKVK

>member
-1 MYTKISSGK
+1 MHTKISSGK
-10 EHRRHRARRVS
+10 EHRRHRARRAS

-37 LYTVAGAAEAT
+37 LYTVADAAPAEEEPALVPAPEEALPEPEDSMTKEEETDEQPAEAQ
-48 ETARPEPTPE
+48 
-58 PPADDTTDDPAN
+58 PAEDKA
-70 GTTDDPADGTTDG
+70 
-83 TTDDPADGTTDDP
+83 
-96 ADGTTDDPAD
+96 
-106 GTTDDPADDITDRA
+106 RA
-120 APTAT
+120 AAAT
-125 AVTVTCYAAVDGGWK
+125 VECYAARDGIWYP
-140 QVGTVQ
+140 VTTVQ
-146 TDKIDS
+146 TAAQYADGSGKL
-152 NSTRYYIMA
+152 RYYITA
-161 AELDGIYGEYGFSSA
+161 AELEEVYGAYGFKAA
-176 NYSGELFFPHTD
+176 NYHGERFFPHTD
-188 GRNADTLWAD
+188 SYDPNKMWAG
-198 AAPKKNTDGA
+198 AAPIKSEDGG
-208 WRIPLSK
+208 WQIPLSHRTE
-215 QGPIYLYYLPGNTV
+215 IRLYYLPANKEGAE
-229 GTPSYFTGSK
+229 SYFLDKKELSNETLL
-239 AKTDPTMLEDNMFYT
+239 AENMFYT
-254 ITVEDDLNRVY
+254 VTVEDDLNRVY

-299 GKPLELGPTKQTE
+299 GTHLELEPTKQTE
-312 TSVTYTIV
+312 TSVTYTI
-320 EISQPVV
+320 EKISQPVV

-387 VDRIAV
+387 IDRIEV
-393 TITGANNHTMFYSFA
+393 KLTGEKANNRSLFYSFL
-408 GWKVVSA
+408 GWRVA
-415 AGSPV
+415 NITEEV
-420 LPAGTVLTADDLNA
+420 LLQPGTKLTAADLQH
-434 YAGSDG
+434 YTGSDG
-440 VILLQA
+440 EVTLRA
-446 VWSGVDSHN
+446 KWSGEDKLK
-455 RPNTVHFFLH
+455 RPITTHFFLH

-488 ALHTTRM
+488 ALYTIRM

-568 MKVDGVKIPAEMLNS
+568 MKVDGVEIPAEMLNS

-655 PAKEVTEQ
+655 PAKAVTEQ
-663 GKRGYTRY
+663 GKLGYTRY
-671 DAETDTYTW
+671 DAEADTYTW

-851 VQVTVVQNT
+851 VQGTVVQNT

-1056 YADVECTKRL
+1056 YADAECTKRL

-1113 KATVSTPGGTTV
+1113 KATISTPGGTTV

-1136 KLRVL
+1136 KLKVL
-1141 GQLGEELPGAVLW
+1141 GPLGEELPGAVLR

-1162 MLYKTDE
+1162 MLYKTNE

-1225 EGEEYTYLLTLKLK
+1225 EGEEYTYLLTLELK

-1265 AVLLPSRKKVK
+1265 AVLLPGRKKVK

>member
-1 MYTKISSGK
+1 MHTKISSGK
-10 EHRRHRARRVS
+10 EHRRHRARRAS

-37 LYTVAGAAEAT
+37 LYTVADAAPAEEEPALVPAPEEALPEPEDSMTKEEETDEQPAEAQ
-48 ETARPEPTPE
+48 
-58 PPADDTTDDPAN
+58 PAEDKA
-70 GTTDDPADGTTDG
+70 
-83 TTDDPADGTTDDP
+83 
-96 ADGTTDDPAD
+96 
-106 GTTDDPADDITDRA
+106 RA
-120 APTAT
+120 AAAT
-125 AVTVTCYAAVDGGWK
+125 VECYAARDGIWYP
-140 QVGTVQ
+140 VTTVQ
-146 TDKIDS
+146 TAAQYADGSGKL
-152 NSTRYYIMA
+152 RYYITA
-161 AELDGIYGEYGFSSA
+161 AELEEVYGAYGFKAA
-176 NYSGELFFPHTD
+176 NYHGERFFPHTD
-188 GRNADTLWAD
+188 SYDPNKMWAG
-198 AAPKKNTDGA
+198 AAPIKSEDGG
-208 WRIPLSK
+208 WQIPLSHRTE
-215 QGPIYLYYLPGNTV
+215 IRLYYLPANKEGAE
-229 GTPSYFTGSK
+229 SYFLDKKELSNETLL
-239 AKTDPTMLEDNMFYT
+239 AENMFYT
-254 ITVEDDLNRVY
+254 VTVEDDLNRVY

-299 GKPLELGPTKQTE
+299 GTHLELEPTKQTE
-312 TSVTYTIV
+312 TSVTYTI
-320 EISQPVV
+320 EKISQPVV

-354 PSVQA
+354 PSVRA

-387 VDRIAV
+387 IDRIEV
-393 TITGANNHTMFYSFA
+393 KLTGEKANNRSLFYSFL
-408 GWKVVSA
+408 GWRVA
-415 AGSPV
+415 NITEEV
-420 LPAGTVLTADDLNA
+420 LLQPGTKLTAADLQH
-434 YAGSDG
+434 YTGSDG
-440 VILLQA
+440 EVTLRA
-446 VWSGVDSHN
+446 KWSGEDKLK
-455 RPNTVHFFLH
+455 RPITTHFFLH

-488 ALHTTRM
+488 ALYTIRM

-568 MKVDGVKIPAEMLNS
+568 MKVDGVEIPAEMLNS

-655 PAKEVTEQ
+655 PAKAVTEQ
-663 GKRGYTRY
+663 GKLGYTRY
-671 DAETDTYTW
+671 DAEADTYTW

-1056 YADVECTKRL
+1056 YADAECTKRL

-1113 KATVSTPGGTTV
+1113 KATISTPGGTTV

-1136 KLRVL
+1136 KLKVL
-1141 GQLGEELPGAVLW
+1141 GPLGEELPGAVLR

-1162 MLYKTDE
+1162 MLYKTNE

-1225 EGEEYTYLLTLKLK
+1225 EGEEYTYLLTLELK

-1265 AVLLPSRKKVK
+1265 AVLLPGRKKVK

>member
-10 EHRRHRARRVS
+10 EHRRHRARRAS

-37 LYTVAGAAEAT
+37 LYTVADAAPAEEEPALVPAPEEALPEPEDSMTKEEETDEQPAEAQ
-48 ETARPEPTPE
+48 
-58 PPADDTTDDPAN
+58 PAEDKA
-70 GTTDDPADGTTDG
+70 
-83 TTDDPADGTTDDP
+83 
-96 ADGTTDDPAD
+96 
-106 GTTDDPADDITDRA
+106 RA
-120 APTAT
+120 AAAT
-125 AVTVTCYAAVDGGWK
+125 VECYAARDGIWYP
-140 QVGTVQ
+140 VTTVQ
-146 TDKIDS
+146 TAAQYADGSGKL
-152 NSTRYYIMA
+152 RYYITA
-161 AELDGIYGEYGFSSA
+161 AELEEVYGAYGFKAA
-176 NYSGELFFPHTD
+176 NYHGERFFPHTD
-188 GRNADTLWAD
+188 SYDPNKMWAG
-198 AAPKKNTDGA
+198 AAPIKSEDGG
-208 WRIPLSK
+208 WQIPLSHRTE
-215 QGPIYLYYLPGNTV
+215 IRLYYLPANKEGAE
-229 GTPSYFTGSK
+229 SYFLDKKELSNETLL
-239 AKTDPTMLEDNMFYT
+239 AENMFYT
-254 ITVEDDLNRVY
+254 VTVEDDLNRVY

-299 GKPLELGPTKQTE
+299 GTHLELEPTKQTE
-312 TSVTYTIV
+312 TSVTYTI
-320 EISQPVV
+320 EKISQPVV

-387 VDRIAV
+387 IDRIEV
-393 TITGANNHTMFYSFA
+393 KLTGEKANNRSLFYSFL
-408 GWKVVSA
+408 GWRVA
-415 AGSPV
+415 NITEEV
-420 LPAGTVLTADDLNA
+420 LLQPGTKLTAADLQH
-434 YAGSDG
+434 YTGSDG
-440 VILLQA
+440 EVTLRA
-446 VWSGVDSHN
+446 KWSGEDKLK
-455 RPNTVHFFLH
+455 RPITTHFFLH

-488 ALHTTRM
+488 ALYTIRM

-568 MKVDGVKIPAEMLNS
+568 MKVDGVEIPAEMLNS

-655 PAKEVTEQ
+655 PAKAVTEQ
-663 GKRGYTRY
+663 GKLGYTRY
-671 DAETDTYTW
+671 DAEADTYTW

-1056 YADVECTKRL
+1056 YADAECTKRL

-1113 KATVSTPGGTTV
+1113 KATISTPGGTTV

-1136 KLRVL
+1136 KLKVL
-1141 GQLGEELPGAVLW
+1141 GPLGEELPGAVLR

-1162 MLYKTDE
+1162 MLYKTNE

-1239 ELHILPSTGGTG
+1239 ELHILPSTGGAG

-1265 AVLLPSRKKVK
+1265 AVLLPGRKKVK

>member
-1 MYTKISSGK
+1 MHTKISSGK
-10 EHRRHRARRVS
+10 EHRRHRARRAS

-37 LYTVAGAAEAT
+37 LYTVADAAPAEEEPALVPAPEEALPEPEDSMTKEEETDEQPAEAQ
-48 ETARPEPTPE
+48 
-58 PPADDTTDDPAN
+58 PAEYKA
-70 GTTDDPADGTTDG
+70 
-83 TTDDPADGTTDDP
+83 
-96 ADGTTDDPAD
+96 
-106 GTTDDPADDITDRA
+106 RA
-120 APTAT
+120 AAAT
-125 AVTVTCYAAVDGGWK
+125 VECYAARDGIWYP
-140 QVGTVQ
+140 VTTVQ
-146 TDKIDS
+146 TAAQYADGSGKL
-152 NSTRYYIMA
+152 RYYITA
-161 AELDGIYGEYGFSSA
+161 AELEEVYGAYGFKAA
-176 NYSGELFFPHTD
+176 NYHGERFFPHTD
-188 GRNADTLWAD
+188 SYDPNKMWAG
-198 AAPKKNTDGA
+198 AAPIKSEDGG
-208 WRIPLSK
+208 WQIPLSHRTE
-215 QGPIYLYYLPGNTV
+215 IRLYYLPANKEGAE
-229 GTPSYFTGSK
+229 SYFLDKKELSNETLL
-239 AKTDPTMLEDNMFYT
+239 AENMFYT
-254 ITVEDDLNRVY
+254 VTVEDDLNRVY

-299 GKPLELGPTKQTE
+299 GTHLELEPTKQTE
-312 TSVTYTIV
+312 TSVTYTI
-320 EISQPVV
+320 EKISQPVV

-387 VDRIAV
+387 IDRIEV
-393 TITGANNHTMFYSFA
+393 KLTGEKANNRSLFYSFL
-408 GWKVVSA
+408 GWRVA
-415 AGSPV
+415 NITEEV
-420 LPAGTVLTADDLNA
+420 LLQPGTKLTAADLQH
-434 YAGSDG
+434 YTGSDG
-440 VILLQA
+440 EVTLRA
-446 VWSGVDSHN
+446 KWSGEDKLK
-455 RPNTVHFFLH
+455 RPITTHFFLH

-488 ALHTTRM
+488 ALYTIRM

-568 MKVDGVKIPAEMLNS
+568 MKVDGVEIPAEMLNS

-655 PAKEVTEQ
+655 PAKAVTEQ
-663 GKRGYTRY
+663 GKLGYTRY
-671 DAETDTYTW
+671 DAEADTYTW

-1056 YADVECTKRL
+1056 YADAECTKRL

-1113 KATVSTPGGTTV
+1113 KATISTPGGTTV

-1136 KLRVL
+1136 KLKVL
-1141 GQLGEELPGAVLW
+1141 GPLGEELPGAVLR

-1162 MLYKTDE
+1162 MLYKTNE

-1265 AVLLPSRKKVK
+1265 AVLLPGRKKVK

>member
-1 MYTKISSGK
+1 MHTKISSGK
-10 EHRRHRARRVS
+10 EHRRHRARRAS

-37 LYTVAGAAEAT
+37 LYTVADAAPAEEEPALVPAPEEALPEPEDSMTKEEETDEQPAEAQ
-48 ETARPEPTPE
+48 
-58 PPADDTTDDPAN
+58 PAEDKA
-70 GTTDDPADGTTDG
+70 
-83 TTDDPADGTTDDP
+83 
-96 ADGTTDDPAD
+96 
-106 GTTDDPADDITDRA
+106 RA
-120 APTAT
+120 AAT
-125 AVTVTCYAAVDGGWK
+125 TVECYAARDGIWYP
-140 QVGTVQ
+140 VTTVQ
-146 TDKIDS
+146 TAAQYADGSGKL
-152 NSTRYYIMA
+152 RYYITA
-161 AELDGIYGEYGFSSA
+161 AELEEVYGAYGFKAA
-176 NYSGELFFPHTD
+176 NYHGERFFPHTD
-188 GRNADTLWAD
+188 SYDPNKMWAG
-198 AAPKKNTDGA
+198 AAPIKSEDGG
-208 WRIPLSK
+208 WQIPLSHRTE
-215 QGPIYLYYLPGNTV
+215 IRLYYLPANKEGAE
-229 GTPSYFTGSK
+229 SYFLDKKELSNETLL
-239 AKTDPTMLEDNMFYT
+239 AENMFYT
-254 ITVEDDLNRVY
+254 VTVEDDLNRVY

-299 GKPLELGPTKQTE
+299 GTHLELEPTKQTE
-312 TSVTYTIV
+312 TSVTYTI
-320 EISQPVV
+320 EKISQPVV

-359 PQQSAMVKGKKTL
+359 PQQSAMVKGKKAL

-387 VDRIAV
+387 IDRIEV
-393 TITGANNHTMFYSFA
+393 KLTGEKANNRSLFYSFL
-408 GWKVVSA
+408 GWRVA
-415 AGSPV
+415 NITEEV
-420 LPAGTVLTADDLNA
+420 LLQPGTKLTAADLQH
-434 YAGSDG
+434 YTGSDG
-440 VILLQA
+440 EVTLRA
-446 VWSGVDSHN
+446 KWSGEDKLK
-455 RPNTVHFFLH
+455 RPITTHFFLH

-488 ALHTTRM
+488 ALYTIRM

-568 MKVDGVKIPAEMLNS
+568 MKVDGVEIPAEMLNS

-655 PAKEVTEQ
+655 PAKAVTEQ
-663 GKRGYTRY
+663 GKLGYTRY
-671 DAETDTYTW
+671 DAEADTYTW

-1056 YADVECTKRL
+1056 YADAECTKRL

-1113 KATVSTPGGTTV
+1113 KATISTPGGTTV

-1136 KLRVL
+1136 KLKVL
-1141 GQLGEELPGAVLW
+1141 GPLGEELPGAVLR

-1162 MLYKTDE
+1162 MLYKTNE

-1225 EGEEYTYLLTLKLK
+1225 EGEEYTYLLTLELK

-1265 AVLLPSRKKVK
+1265 AVLLPGRKKVK

>member
-1 MYTKISSGK
+1 MHTKISSGK

-37 LYTVAGAAEAT
+37 LYTVADAAPAEEEPALVPAPEEALPEPEDSMTKEEETDEQPAEAQ
-48 ETARPEPTPE
+48 
-58 PPADDTTDDPAN
+58 PAEDKA
-70 GTTDDPADGTTDG
+70 
-83 TTDDPADGTTDDP
+83 
-96 ADGTTDDPAD
+96 
-106 GTTDDPADDITDRA
+106 RA
-120 APTAT
+120 AAAT
-125 AVTVTCYAAVDGGWK
+125 VECYAARDGIWYP
-140 QVGTVQ
+140 VTTVQ
-146 TDKIDS
+146 TAAQYADGSGKL
-152 NSTRYYIMA
+152 RYYITA
-161 AELDGIYGEYGFSSA
+161 AELEEVYGAYGFKAA
-176 NYSGELFFPHTD
+176 NYHGERFFPHTD
-188 GRNADTLWAD
+188 SYDPNKMWAG
-198 AAPKKNTDGA
+198 AAPIKSEDGG
-208 WRIPLSK
+208 WQIPLSHRTE
-215 QGPIYLYYLPGNTV
+215 IRLYYLPANKEGAE
-229 GTPSYFTGSK
+229 SYFLDKKELSNETLL
-239 AKTDPTMLEDNMFYT
+239 AENMFYT
-254 ITVEDDLNRVY
+254 VTVEDDLNRVY

-299 GKPLELGPTKQTE
+299 GTHLELEPTKQTE
-312 TSVTYTIV
+312 TSVTYTI
-320 EISQPVV
+320 EKISQPVV

-387 VDRIAV
+387 IDRIEV
-393 TITGANNHTMFYSFA
+393 KLTGEKANNRSLFYSFL
-408 GWKVVSA
+408 GWRVA
-415 AGSPV
+415 NITEEV
-420 LPAGTVLTADDLNA
+420 LLQPGTKLTAADLQH
-434 YAGSDG
+434 YTGSDG
-440 VILLQA
+440 EVTLRA
-446 VWSGVDSHN
+446 KWSGEDKLK
-455 RPNTVHFFLH
+455 RPITTHFFLH

-488 ALHTTRM
+488 ALYTIRM

-568 MKVDGVKIPAEMLNS
+568 MKVDGVEIPAEMLNS

-655 PAKEVTEQ
+655 PAKAVTEQ
-663 GKRGYTRY
+663 GKLGYTRY
-671 DAETDTYTW
+671 DAEADTYTW

-1056 YADVECTKRL
+1056 YADAECTKRL

-1113 KATVSTPGGTTV
+1113 KATISTPGGTTV

-1136 KLRVL
+1136 KLKVL
-1141 GQLGEELPGAVLW
+1141 GPLGEELPGAVLR

-1162 MLYKTDE
+1162 MLYKTNE
-1169 AGAALLEQMPAGDYI
+1169 ASAALLEQMPAGDYI

-1225 EGEEYTYLLTLKLK
+1225 KGEEYTYLLTLELK

-1265 AVLLPSRKKVK
+1265 AVLLPGRKKVK

>member
-1 MYTKISSGK
+1 MHTKISSGK
-10 EHRRHRARRVS
+10 EHRRHRARRAS

-37 LYTVAGAAEAT
+37 LYTVADAAPAEEEPALVPAPEEALPEPEDSMTKEEETDEQPAEAQ
-48 ETARPEPTPE
+48 
-58 PPADDTTDDPAN
+58 PAEDKA
-70 GTTDDPADGTTDG
+70 
-83 TTDDPADGTTDDP
+83 
-96 ADGTTDDPAD
+96 
-106 GTTDDPADDITDRA
+106 RA
-120 APTAT
+120 AAAT
-125 AVTVTCYAAVDGGWK
+125 VECYAARDGIWCP
-140 QVGTVQ
+140 VTTVQ
-146 TDKIDS
+146 TAAQYADGSGKL
-152 NSTRYYIMA
+152 RYYITA
-161 AELDGIYGEYGFSSA
+161 AELEEVYSAYGFKAA
-176 NYSGELFFPHTD
+176 NYHGERFFPHTD
-188 GRNADTLWAD
+188 SYDPNKMWAG
-198 AAPKKNTDGA
+198 AAPIKSEDGG
-208 WRIPLSK
+208 WQIPLSHRTE
-215 QGPIYLYYLPGNTV
+215 IRLYYLPANKEGAE
-229 GTPSYFTGSK
+229 SYFLDKKELSNETLL
-239 AKTDPTMLEDNMFYT
+239 AENMFYT
-254 ITVEDDLNRVY
+254 VTVEDDLNRVY

-299 GKPLELGPTKQTE
+299 GTHLELEPTKQTE
-312 TSVTYTIV
+312 TSVTYTI
-320 EISQPVV
+320 EKISQPVV

-387 VDRIAV
+387 IDRIEV
-393 TITGANNHTMFYSFA
+393 KLTGEKANNRSLFYSFL
-408 GWKVVSA
+408 GWRVA
-415 AGSPV
+415 NITEEV
-420 LPAGTVLTADDLNA
+420 LLQPGTKLTAADLQH
-434 YAGSDG
+434 YTGSDG
-440 VILLQA
+440 EVTLRA
-446 VWSGVDSHN
+446 KWSGEDKLK
-455 RPNTVHFFLH
+455 RPITTHFFLH

-488 ALHTTRM
+488 ALYTIRM

-568 MKVDGVKIPAEMLNS
+568 MKVDGVEIPAEMLNS

-655 PAKEVTEQ
+655 PAKAVTEQ
-663 GKRGYTRY
+663 GKLGYTRY
-671 DAETDTYTW
+671 DAEADTYTW

-1056 YADVECTKRL
+1056 YADAECTKRL

-1113 KATVSTPGGTTV
+1113 KATISTPGGTTV

-1136 KLRVL
+1136 KLKVL
-1141 GQLGEELPGAVLW
+1141 GPLGEELPGAVLR

-1162 MLYKTDE
+1162 MLYKTNE

-1265 AVLLPSRKKVK
+1265 AVLLPGRKKVK

>member
-1 MYTKISSGK
+1 MHTKISSGK

-37 LYTVAGAAEAT
+37 LYTVADAAPAEEEPALVPAPEEALPEPEDSMTKEEETDEQPAEAQ
-48 ETARPEPTPE
+48 
-58 PPADDTTDDPAN
+58 PAEDKA
-70 GTTDDPADGTTDG
+70 
-83 TTDDPADGTTDDP
+83 
-96 ADGTTDDPAD
+96 
-106 GTTDDPADDITDRA
+106 RA
-120 APTAT
+120 AAAT
-125 AVTVTCYAAVDGGWK
+125 VECYAARDGIWYP
-140 QVGTVQ
+140 VTTVQ
-146 TDKIDS
+146 TAAQYADGSGKL
-152 NSTRYYIMA
+152 RYYITA
-161 AELDGIYGEYGFSSA
+161 AELEEVYGAYGFKAA
-176 NYSGELFFPHTD
+176 NYHGERFFPHTD
-188 GRNADTLWAD
+188 SYDPNKMWAG
-198 AAPKKNTDGA
+198 AAPIKSEDGG
-208 WRIPLSK
+208 WQIPLSHRTE
-215 QGPIYLYYLPGNTV
+215 IRLYYLPANKEGAE
-229 GTPSYFTGSK
+229 SYFLDKKELSNETLL
-239 AKTDPTMLEDNMFYT
+239 AENMFYT
-254 ITVEDDLNRVY
+254 VTVEDDLNRVY

-299 GKPLELGPTKQTE
+299 GTHLELEPTKQTE
-312 TSVTYTIV
+312 TSVTYTI
-320 EISQPVV
+320 EKISQPVV

-387 VDRIAV
+387 IDRIEV
-393 TITGANNHTMFYSFA
+393 KLTGEKANDRSLFYSFL
-408 GWKVVSA
+408 GWRVA
-415 AGSPV
+415 NITEEV
-420 LPAGTVLTADDLNA
+420 LLQPGTKLTAADLQH
-434 YAGSDG
+434 YTGSDG
-440 VILLQA
+440 EVTLRA
-446 VWSGVDSHN
+446 KWSGEDKLK
-455 RPNTVHFFLH
+455 RPITTYFFLH

-568 MKVDGVKIPAEMLNS
+568 MKVDGVEIPAEMLNS

-615 VTKTFAGDAEAIKQV
+615 VAKTFAGDAEAIKQV

-655 PAKEVTEQ
+655 PAKAVTEQ
-663 GKRGYTRY
+663 GKLGYTRY
-671 DAETDTYTW
+671 DAEADTYTW

-729 SGITITAVAYGNDV
+729 SGITITAAAYGNDV

-836 TLTETLP
+836 TLTEVLP

-851 VQVTVVQNT
+851 VQVTVAQNT

-925 RDGAPLPGDAYTVEL
+925 RDGAPLTGDAYTVEL

-1056 YADVECTKRL
+1056 YADAECTKRL

-1113 KATVSTPGGTTV
+1113 KATISTPGGTTV

-1136 KLRVL
+1136 KLKVL
-1141 GQLGEELPGAVLW
+1141 GPLGEELPGAVLR

-1162 MLYKTDE
+1162 MLYKTNE
-1169 AGAALLEQMPAGDYI
+1169 ASAALLEQMPAGDYI

-1265 AVLLPSRKKVK
+1265 AVLLPGRKKVK

>member
-1 MYTKISSGK
+1 MHTKISSGK
-10 EHRRHRARRVS
+10 EHRRHRARRAS

-37 LYTVAGAAEAT
+37 LYTVADAAPAEEEPALVPAPEEALPEPEDSMTKEEETDEQPAEAQ
-48 ETARPEPTPE
+48 
-58 PPADDTTDDPAN
+58 PAEDKA
-70 GTTDDPADGTTDG
+70 
-83 TTDDPADGTTDDP
+83 
-96 ADGTTDDPAD
+96 
-106 GTTDDPADDITDRA
+106 RA
-120 APTAT
+120 AAAT
-125 AVTVTCYAAVDGGWK
+125 VECYAARDGIWYP
-140 QVGTVQ
+140 VTTVQ
-146 TDKIDS
+146 TAAQYADGSGKL
-152 NSTRYYIMA
+152 RYYITA
-161 AELDGIYGEYGFSSA
+161 AELEEVYGAYGFTAAKYYGER
-176 NYSGELFFPHTD
+176 FFPHTD
-188 GRNADTLWAD
+188 SYDPNNMWAD
-198 AAPKKNTDGA
+198 AAPIKSEDGG
-208 WRIPLSK
+208 WQIPLSHRTE
-215 QGPIYLYYLPGNTV
+215 IRLYYLPANKEGAE
-229 GTPSYFTGSK
+229 SYFLDKKELSDETLL
-239 AKTDPTMLEDNMFYT
+239 AENMFYT
-254 ITVEDDLNRVY
+254 VTVEDDLNRVY

-299 GKPLELGPTKQTE
+299 RTHLELEPTKQTE
-312 TSVTYTIV
+312 TSVTYTIG

-359 PQQSAMVKGKKTL
+359 PQQSTMVKGKKTL

-387 VDRIAV
+387 IDRIEV
-393 TITGANNHTMFYSFA
+393 KLTGEKANNRSLFYSFL
-408 GWKVVSA
+408 GWRVA
-415 AGSPV
+415 NITEEV
-420 LPAGTVLTADDLNA
+420 LLQPGTKLTAADLQH
-434 YAGSDG
+434 YTGSDG
-440 VILLQA
+440 EVTLRA
-446 VWSGVDSHN
+446 KWSGEDKLK
-455 RPNTVHFFLH
+455 RPITTYFFLH
-465 LNGEIRGSVDDGV
+465 LNGEIRGSVNDGV

-488 ALHTTRM
+488 ALYTTRM

-510 EGVVKPLV
+510 EGVVKPLA

-568 MKVDGVKIPAEMLNS
+568 MKVDGVEIPAEMLNS

-655 PAKEVTEQ
+655 PAKAVTEQ
-663 GKRGYTRY
+663 GKLGYTRY
-671 DAETDTYTW
+671 DAEADTYTW

-729 SGITITAVAYGNDV
+729 SGITITAAAYGNDV

-836 TLTETLP
+836 TLTEVLQ
-843 TGYFGPGT
+843 TGYFAPGT
-851 VQVTVVQNT
+851 VQVTVAQNT

-1056 YADVECTKRL
+1056 YADAECTKRL

-1113 KATVSTPGGTTV
+1113 KATISTPGGTTV

-1136 KLRVL
+1136 KLKVL
-1141 GQLGEELPGAVLW
+1141 GPLGEELPGAVLR

-1162 MLYKTDE
+1162 MLYKTNE

-1211 YLDTANTAWQLEQC
+1211 YLDTANTAWQLEQR
-1225 EGEEYTYLLTLKLK
+1225 EGEEYTYLLTLELK
-1239 ELHILPSTGGTG
+1239 ELHILPSTGGAG

-1265 AVLLPSRKKVK
+1265 AVLLPGRKKVK

>member
-1 MYTKISSGK
+1 MHTKISSGK
-10 EHRRHRARRVS
+10 EHRRHRARRAS

-37 LYTVAGAAEAT
+37 LYTVADAAPAEEEPALVPAPEEALPEPEDSMTKEEETDEQPAEAQ
-48 ETARPEPTPE
+48 
-58 PPADDTTDDPAN
+58 PAEDKA
-70 GTTDDPADGTTDG
+70 
-83 TTDDPADGTTDDP
+83 
-96 ADGTTDDPAD
+96 
-106 GTTDDPADDITDRA
+106 RA
-120 APTAT
+120 AAAT
-125 AVTVTCYAAVDGGWK
+125 VECYAARDGIWYP
-140 QVGTVQ
+140 VTTVQ
-146 TDKIDS
+146 TAAQYADGSGKL
-152 NSTRYYIMA
+152 RYYITA
-161 AELDGIYGEYGFSSA
+161 AELEEVYGAYGFKAA
-176 NYSGELFFPHTD
+176 NYHGERFFPHTD
-188 GRNADTLWAD
+188 SYDPNKMWAG
-198 AAPKKNTDGA
+198 AAPIKSEDGG
-208 WRIPLSK
+208 WQIPLSHRTE
-215 QGPIYLYYLPGNTV
+215 IRLYYLPANKEGAE
-229 GTPSYFTGSK
+229 SYFLDKKELSNETLL
-239 AKTDPTMLEDNMFYT
+239 AENMFYT
-254 ITVEDDLNRVY
+254 VTVEDDLNRVY

-299 GKPLELGPTKQTE
+299 GTHLELEPTKQTE
-312 TSVTYTIV
+312 TSVTYTI
-320 EISQPVV
+320 EKISQPVV

-387 VDRIAV
+387 IDRIEV
-393 TITGANNHTMFYSFA
+393 KLTGEKANNRSLFYSFL
-408 GWKVVSA
+408 GWRVA
-415 AGSPV
+415 NITEEV
-420 LPAGTVLTADDLNA
+420 LLQPGTKLTAADLQH
-434 YAGSDG
+434 YTGSDG
-440 VILLQA
+440 EVTLRA
-446 VWSGVDSHN
+446 KWSGEDKLK
-455 RPNTVHFFLH
+455 RPITTHFFLH

-488 ALHTTRM
+488 ALYTIRM

-568 MKVDGVKIPAEMLNS
+568 MKVDGVEIPAEMLNS

-655 PAKEVTEQ
+655 PAKAVTEQ
-663 GKRGYTRY
+663 GKLGYTRY
-671 DAETDTYTW
+671 DAEADTYTW

-1056 YADVECTKRL
+1056 YADAECTKRL

-1113 KATVSTPGGTTV
+1113 KATISTPGGTTV

-1136 KLRVL
+1136 KLKVL
-1141 GQLGEELPGAVLW
+1141 GPLGEELPGAVLR

-1162 MLYKTDE
+1162 MLYKTNE

-1251 TVPFTLAGAALMAV
+1251 TVPFTLAG
-1265 AVLLPSRKKVK
+1265 VLLMGLTAVMLCRKKQVK

>member
-1 MYTKISSGK
+1 MHTKISSGK
-10 EHRRHRARRVS
+10 EHRRHRARRAS

-37 LYTVAGAAEAT
+37 LYTVADAAPAEEEPALVPAPEEALPEPEDSMTKEEETDEQPAEAQ
-48 ETARPEPTPE
+48 
-58 PPADDTTDDPAN
+58 PAEDKA
-70 GTTDDPADGTTDG
+70 
-83 TTDDPADGTTDDP
+83 
-96 ADGTTDDPAD
+96 
-106 GTTDDPADDITDRA
+106 RA
-120 APTAT
+120 AAAT
-125 AVTVTCYAAVDGGWK
+125 VECYAARDGIWYP
-140 QVGTVQ
+140 VTTVQ
-146 TDKIDS
+146 TAAQYADGSGKL
-152 NSTRYYIMA
+152 RYYITA
-161 AELDGIYGEYGFSSA
+161 AELEEVYGAYGFKAA
-176 NYSGELFFPHTD
+176 NYHGERFFPHTD
-188 GRNADTLWAD
+188 SYDPNKMWAG
-198 AAPKKNTDGA
+198 AAPIKSEDGG
-208 WRIPLSK
+208 WQIPLSHRTE
-215 QGPIYLYYLPGNTV
+215 IRLYYLPANKEGAE
-229 GTPSYFTGSK
+229 SYFLDKKELSNETLL
-239 AKTDPTMLEDNMFYT
+239 AENMFYT
-254 ITVEDDLNRVY
+254 VTVEDDLNRVY

-299 GKPLELGPTKQTE
+299 GTHLELEPTKQTE
-312 TSVTYTIV
+312 TSVTYTI
-320 EISQPVV
+320 EKISQPVV

-387 VDRIAV
+387 IDRIEV
-393 TITGANNHTMFYSFA
+393 KLTGEKANNRSLFYSFL
-408 GWKVVSA
+408 GWRVA
-415 AGSPV
+415 NITEEV
-420 LPAGTVLTADDLNA
+420 LLQPGTKLTAADLQH
-434 YAGSDG
+434 YTGSDG
-440 VILLQA
+440 EVTLRA
-446 VWSGVDSHN
+446 KWSGEDKLK
-455 RPNTVHFFLH
+455 RPITTHFFLH

-488 ALHTTRM
+488 ALYTIRM

-568 MKVDGVKIPAEMLNS
+568 MKVDGVEIPAEMLNS

-655 PAKEVTEQ
+655 PAKAVTEQ
-663 GKRGYTRY
+663 GKLGYTRY
-671 DAETDTYTW
+671 DAEADTYTW

-1056 YADVECTKRL
+1056 YADAECTKRL

-1113 KATVSTPGGTTV
+1113 KATISTPGGTTV

-1136 KLRVL
+1136 KLKVL
-1141 GQLGEELPGAVLW
+1141 GPLGEELPGAVLR

-1162 MLYKTDE
+1162 MLYKTNE

-1225 EGEEYTYLLTLKLK
+1225 EGEEYTYLLTLELK
-1239 ELHILPSTGGTG
+1239 KLHILPSTGGTG

-1265 AVLLPSRKKVK
+1265 AVLLPGRKKVK

>member
-1 MYTKISSGK
+1 MHTKISSGK
-10 EHRRHRARRVS
+10 EHRRHRARRAS

-37 LYTVAGAAEAT
+37 LYTVADAAPAEEEPALVPAPEEALPEPEDSMTKEEETDEQPAEAQ
-48 ETARPEPTPE
+48 
-58 PPADDTTDDPAN
+58 PAEDKA
-70 GTTDDPADGTTDG
+70 
-83 TTDDPADGTTDDP
+83 
-96 ADGTTDDPAD
+96 
-106 GTTDDPADDITDRA
+106 RA
-120 APTAT
+120 AAAT
-125 AVTVTCYAAVDGGWK
+125 VECYAARDGIWYP
-140 QVGTVQ
+140 VTTVQ
-146 TDKIDS
+146 TAAQYADGSGKL
-152 NSTRYYIMA
+152 RYYITA
-161 AELDGIYGEYGFSSA
+161 AELEEVYGAYGFKAA
-176 NYSGELFFPHTD
+176 NYHGERFFPHTD
-188 GRNADTLWAD
+188 SYDPNKMWAG
-198 AAPKKNTDGA
+198 AAPIKSEDGG
-208 WRIPLSK
+208 WQIPLSHRTE
-215 QGPIYLYYLPGNTV
+215 IRLYYLPANKEGAE
-229 GTPSYFTGSK
+229 SYFLDKKELSNETLL
-239 AKTDPTMLEDNMFYT
+239 AENMFYT
-254 ITVEDDLNRVY
+254 VTVEDDLNRVY

-299 GKPLELGPTKQTE
+299 GTHLELEPTKQTE
-312 TSVTYTIV
+312 TSVTYTI
-320 EISQPVV
+320 EKISQPVV

-387 VDRIAV
+387 IDRIEV
-393 TITGANNHTMFYSFA
+393 KLTGEKANNRSLFYSFL
-408 GWKVVSA
+408 GWRVA
-415 AGSPV
+415 NITEEV
-420 LPAGTVLTADDLNA
+420 LLQPGTKLTAADLQH
-434 YAGSDG
+434 YTGSDG
-440 VILLQA
+440 EVTLRA
-446 VWSGVDSHN
+446 KWSGEDKLK
-455 RPNTVHFFLH
+455 RPITTHFFLH

-488 ALHTTRM
+488 ALYTIRM

-568 MKVDGVKIPAEMLNS
+568 MKVDGVEIPAEMLNS

-655 PAKEVTEQ
+655 PAKAVTEQ
-663 GKRGYTRY
+663 GKLGYTRY
-671 DAETDTYTW
+671 DAEADTYTW

-1056 YADVECTKRL
+1056 YADAECTKRL

-1113 KATVSTPGGTTV
+1113 KATISTPGGTTV

-1136 KLRVL
+1136 KLKVL
-1141 GQLGEELPGAVLW
+1141 GPLGEELPGAVLR

-1162 MLYKTDE
+1162 MLYKTNE

-1225 EGEEYTYLLTLKLK
+1225 KGEEYTYLLTLELK

-1265 AVLLPSRKKVK
+1265 AVLLPGRKKVK

>member
-1 MYTKISSGK
+1 MTKK
-10 EHRRHRARRVS
+10 EKREEQRAE
-21 VLLVVL
+21 
-27 ALLFTMLPTG
+27 P
-37 LYTVAGAAEAT
+37 
-48 ETARPEPTPE
+48 RPDEDK
-58 PPADDTTDDPAN
+58 A
-70 GTTDDPADGTTDG
+70 
-83 TTDDPADGTTDDP
+83 
-96 ADGTTDDPAD
+96 
-106 GTTDDPADDITDRA
+106 RA
-120 APTAT
+120 AAAT
-125 AVTVTCYAAVDGGWK
+125 VECYAARDGIWYP
-140 QVGTVQ
+140 VTTVQ
-146 TDKIDS
+146 TAAQYADGSGKL
-152 NSTRYYIMA
+152 RYYITA
-161 AELDGIYGEYGFSSA
+161 AELEEVYGAYGFKAA
-176 NYSGELFFPHTD
+176 NYHGERFFPHTD
-188 GRNADTLWAD
+188 SYDPNKMWAG
-198 AAPKKNTDGA
+198 AAPIKSEDGG
-208 WRIPLSK
+208 WQIPLSHRTE
-215 QGPIYLYYLPGNTV
+215 IRLYYLPANKEGAE
-229 GTPSYFTGSK
+229 SYFLDKKELSNETLL
-239 AKTDPTMLEDNMFYT
+239 AENMFYT
-254 ITVEDDLNRVY
+254 VTVEDDLNRVY

-299 GKPLELGPTKQTE
+299 GTHLELEPTKQTE
-312 TSVTYTIV
+312 TSVTYTI
-320 EISQPVV
+320 EKISQPVV

-387 VDRIAV
+387 IDRIEV
-393 TITGANNHTMFYSFA
+393 KLTGEKANNRSLFYSFL
-408 GWKVVSA
+408 GWRVA
-415 AGSPV
+415 NITEEV
-420 LPAGTVLTADDLNA
+420 LLQPGTKLTAADLQH
-434 YAGSDG
+434 YTGSDG
-440 VILLQA
+440 EVTLRA
-446 VWSGVDSHN
+446 KWSGEDKLK
-455 RPNTVHFFLH
+455 RPITTHFFLH

-488 ALHTTRM
+488 ALYTIRM

-568 MKVDGVKIPAEMLNS
+568 MKVDGVEIPAEMLNS

-655 PAKEVTEQ
+655 PAKAVTEQ
-663 GKRGYTRY
+663 GKLGYTRY
-671 DAETDTYTW
+671 DAEADTYTW

-1056 YADVECTKRL
+1056 YADAECTKRL

-1113 KATVSTPGGTTV
+1113 KATISTPGGTTV

-1136 KLRVL
+1136 KLKVL
-1141 GQLGEELPGAVLW
+1141 GPLGEELPGAVLR

-1162 MLYKTDE
+1162 MLYKTNE

-1265 AVLLPSRKKVK
+1265 AVLLPGRKKVK

>member
-1 MYTKISSGK
+1 MHTKISSGK
-10 EHRRHRARRVS
+10 EHRRHRARRAS

-37 LYTVAGAAEAT
+37 LYTVADAAPAEEEPALVPAPEEALPEPEDSMTKEEETDEQPAEAQ
-48 ETARPEPTPE
+48 
-58 PPADDTTDDPAN
+58 PAEDKA
-70 GTTDDPADGTTDG
+70 
-83 TTDDPADGTTDDP
+83 
-96 ADGTTDDPAD
+96 
-106 GTTDDPADDITDRA
+106 RA
-120 APTAT
+120 AAAT
-125 AVTVTCYAAVDGGWK
+125 VECYAARDGIWYP
-140 QVGTVQ
+140 VTTVQ
-146 TDKIDS
+146 TAAQYADGSGKL
-152 NSTRYYIMA
+152 RYYITA
-161 AELDGIYGEYGFSSA
+161 AELEEVYGAYGFKAA
-176 NYSGELFFPHTD
+176 NYHGERFFPHTD
-188 GRNADTLWAD
+188 SYDPNKMWAG
-198 AAPKKNTDGA
+198 AAPIKSEDGG
-208 WRIPLSK
+208 WQIPLSHRTE
-215 QGPIYLYYLPGNTV
+215 IRLYYLPANKEGAE
-229 GTPSYFTGSK
+229 SYFLDKKELSNETLL
-239 AKTDPTMLEDNMFYT
+239 AENMFYT
-254 ITVEDDLNRVY
+254 VTVEDDLNRVY

-299 GKPLELGPTKQTE
+299 GTHLELEPTKQTE
-312 TSVTYTIV
+312 TSVTYTI
-320 EISQPVV
+320 EKISQPVV

-387 VDRIAV
+387 IDRIEV
-393 TITGANNHTMFYSFA
+393 KLTGEKANNRSLFYSFL
-408 GWKVVSA
+408 GWRVA
-415 AGSPV
+415 NITEEV
-420 LPAGTVLTADDLNA
+420 LLQPGTKLTAADLQH
-434 YAGSDG
+434 YTGSDG
-440 VILLQA
+440 EVTLRA
-446 VWSGVDSHN
+446 KWSGEDKLK
-455 RPNTVHFFLH
+455 RPITTHFFLH

-488 ALHTTRM
+488 ALYTIRM

-568 MKVDGVKIPAEMLNS
+568 MKVDGVEIPAEMLNS

-655 PAKEVTEQ
+655 PAKAVTEQ
-663 GKRGYTRY
+663 GKLGYTRY
-671 DAETDTYTW
+671 DAEADTYTW

-1113 KATVSTPGGTTV
+1113 KATISTPGGTTV

-1136 KLRVL
+1136 KLKVQ
-1141 GQLGEELPGAVLW
+1141 GPLGEELPGAVLR

-1162 MLYKTDE
+1162 MLYKTNE

-1192 GYVPEDSAP
+1192 GYVPEDSVP

-1211 YLDTANTAWQLEQC
+1211 YLDTANTAWQLEQR
-1225 EGEEYTYLLTLKLK
+1225 EGEEYTYLLTLELK

-1265 AVLLPSRKKVK
+1265 AVLLPGRKKVK

>member
-1 MYTKISSGK
+1 MHTKISSGK
-10 EHRRHRARRVS
+10 EHRRHRARRAS

-37 LYTVAGAAEAT
+37 LYTVADAAPAEEEPALVPAPEEALPEPEDSMTKEEETDEQPAEAQ
-48 ETARPEPTPE
+48 
-58 PPADDTTDDPAN
+58 PAEDKA
-70 GTTDDPADGTTDG
+70 
-83 TTDDPADGTTDDP
+83 
-96 ADGTTDDPAD
+96 
-106 GTTDDPADDITDRA
+106 RA
-120 APTAT
+120 AAAT
-125 AVTVTCYAAVDGGWK
+125 VECYAARDGIWYP
-140 QVGTVQ
+140 VTTVQ
-146 TDKIDS
+146 TAAQYADGSGKL
-152 NSTRYYIMA
+152 RYYITA
-161 AELDGIYGEYGFSSA
+161 AELEEVYGAYGFKAA
-176 NYSGELFFPHTD
+176 NYHGERFFPHTD
-188 GRNADTLWAD
+188 SYDPNKMWAG
-198 AAPKKNTDGA
+198 AAPIKSEDGG
-208 WRIPLSK
+208 WQIPLSHRTE
-215 QGPIYLYYLPGNTV
+215 IRLYYLPANKEGAE
-229 GTPSYFTGSK
+229 SYFLDKKELSNETLL
-239 AKTDPTMLEDNMFYT
+239 AENMFYT
-254 ITVEDDLNRVY
+254 VTVEDDLNRVY

-299 GKPLELGPTKQTE
+299 GTHLELEPTKQTE
-312 TSVTYTIV
+312 TSVTYTI
-320 EISQPVV
+320 EKISQPVV

-387 VDRIAV
+387 IDRIEV
-393 TITGANNHTMFYSFA
+393 KLTGEKANNRSLFYSFL
-408 GWKVVSA
+408 GWRVA
-415 AGSPV
+415 NITEEV
-420 LPAGTVLTADDLNA
+420 LLQPGTKLTAADLQH
-434 YAGSDG
+434 YTGSDG
-440 VILLQA
+440 EVTLRA
-446 VWSGVDSHN
+446 KWSGEDKLK
-455 RPNTVHFFLH
+455 RPITTHFFLH

-488 ALHTTRM
+488 ALYTIRM

-568 MKVDGVKIPAEMLNS
+568 MKVDGVEIPAEMLNS

-655 PAKEVTEQ
+655 PAKAVTEQ
-663 GKRGYTRY
+663 GKLGYTRY
-671 DAETDTYTW
+671 DAEADTYTW

-836 TLTETLP
+836 TLTEVLP

-851 VQVTVVQNT
+851 VQVTVAQNT

-925 RDGAPLPGDAYTVEL
+925 RDGAPLTGDAYTVEL

-1056 YADVECTKRL
+1056 YADAECTKRL

-1113 KATVSTPGGTTV
+1113 KATISTPGGTTV

-1136 KLRVL
+1136 KLKVL
-1141 GQLGEELPGAVLW
+1141 GPLGEELPGAVLR

-1162 MLYKTDE
+1162 MLYKTNE

-1265 AVLLPSRKKVK
+1265 AVLLPGRKKVK

>member
-1 MYTKISSGK
+1 MHTKISSGK

-37 LYTVAGAAEAT
+37 LYTVADAAPAEEEPALVPAPEEALPEPEDSMTKEEETDEQPAEAQ
-48 ETARPEPTPE
+48 
-58 PPADDTTDDPAN
+58 PAEDKA
-70 GTTDDPADGTTDG
+70 
-83 TTDDPADGTTDDP
+83 
-96 ADGTTDDPAD
+96 
-106 GTTDDPADDITDRA
+106 RA
-120 APTAT
+120 AAAT
-125 AVTVTCYAAVDGGWK
+125 VECYAARDGIWCP
-140 QVGTVQ
+140 VTTVQ
-146 TDKIDS
+146 TAAQYADGSGKL
-152 NSTRYYIMA
+152 RYYITA
-161 AELDGIYGEYGFSSA
+161 AELEEVYSAYGFKAA
-176 NYSGELFFPHTD
+176 NYHGERFFPHTD
-188 GRNADTLWAD
+188 SYDPNKMWAG
-198 AAPKKNTDGA
+198 AAPIKSEDGG
-208 WRIPLSK
+208 WQIPLSHRTE
-215 QGPIYLYYLPGNTV
+215 IRLYYLPANKEGAE
-229 GTPSYFTGSK
+229 SYFLDKKELSNETLL
-239 AKTDPTMLEDNMFYT
+239 AENMFYT
-254 ITVEDDLNRVY
+254 VTVEDDLNRVY

-299 GKPLELGPTKQTE
+299 GTHLELEPTKQTE
-312 TSVTYTIV
+312 TSVTYTI
-320 EISQPVV
+320 EKISQPVV

-387 VDRIAV
+387 IDRIEV
-393 TITGANNHTMFYSFA
+393 KLTGEKANNRSLFYSFL
-408 GWKVVSA
+408 GWRVA
-415 AGSPV
+415 NITEEV
-420 LPAGTVLTADDLNA
+420 LLQPGTKLTAADLQH
-434 YAGSDG
+434 YTGSDG
-440 VILLQA
+440 EVTLRA
-446 VWSGVDSHN
+446 KWSGEDKLK
-455 RPNTVHFFLH
+455 RPITTHFFLH

-488 ALHTTRM
+488 ALYTIRM

-568 MKVDGVKIPAEMLNS
+568 MKVDGVEIPAEMLNS

-655 PAKEVTEQ
+655 PAKAVTEQ
-663 GKRGYTRY
+663 GKLGYTRY
-671 DAETDTYTW
+671 DAEADTYTW

-1056 YADVECTKRL
+1056 YADAECTKRL

-1113 KATVSTPGGTTV
+1113 KATISTPGGTTV

-1136 KLRVL
+1136 KLKVL
-1141 GQLGEELPGAVLW
+1141 GPLGEELPGAVLR

-1162 MLYKTDE
+1162 MLYKTNE

-1265 AVLLPSRKKVK
+1265 AVLLPGRKKVK

>member
-1 MYTKISSGK
+1 MHTKISSGK
-10 EHRRHRARRVS
+10 EHRRHRARRAS

-37 LYTVAGAAEAT
+37 LYTVADAAPAEEEPALVPAPEEALPEPEDSMTKEEETDEQPAEAQ
-48 ETARPEPTPE
+48 
-58 PPADDTTDDPAN
+58 PAEDKA
-70 GTTDDPADGTTDG
+70 
-83 TTDDPADGTTDDP
+83 
-96 ADGTTDDPAD
+96 
-106 GTTDDPADDITDRA
+106 RA
-120 APTAT
+120 AAAT
-125 AVTVTCYAAVDGGWK
+125 VECYAARDGIWYP
-140 QVGTVQ
+140 VTTVQ
-146 TDKIDS
+146 TAAQYADGSGKL
-152 NSTRYYIMA
+152 RYYITA
-161 AELDGIYGEYGFSSA
+161 AELEEVYGAYGFKAA
-176 NYSGELFFPHTD
+176 NYHGERFFPHTD
-188 GRNADTLWAD
+188 SYDPNKMWAG
-198 AAPKKNTDGA
+198 AAPIKSEDGG
-208 WRIPLSK
+208 WQIPLSHRTE
-215 QGPIYLYYLPGNTV
+215 IRLYYLPANKEGAE
-229 GTPSYFTGSK
+229 SYFLDKKELSNETLL
-239 AKTDPTMLEDNMFYT
+239 AENMFYT
-254 ITVEDDLNRVY
+254 VTVEDDLNRVY

-299 GKPLELGPTKQTE
+299 GTHLELEPTKQTE
-312 TSVTYTIV
+312 TSVTYTI
-320 EISQPVV
+320 EKISQPVV

-387 VDRIAV
+387 IDRIEV
-393 TITGANNHTMFYSFA
+393 KLTGEKANNRSLFYSFL
-408 GWKVVSA
+408 GWRVA
-415 AGSPV
+415 NITEEV
-420 LPAGTVLTADDLNA
+420 LLQPGTKLTAADLQH
-434 YAGSDG
+434 YTGSDG
-440 VILLQA
+440 EVTLRA
-446 VWSGVDSHN
+446 KWSGEDKLK
-455 RPNTVHFFLH
+455 RPITTYFFLH

-542 QGGRLEDLPNEET
+542 QDGRLEDLPNEET

-568 MKVDGVKIPAEMLNS
+568 MKVDGVEIPAEMLNS

-655 PAKEVTEQ
+655 PAKAVTEQ
-663 GKRGYTRY
+663 GKLGYTRY
-671 DAETDTYTW
+671 DAEADTYTW

-717 GLSGGYQ
+717 GPSGGYQ

-787 GAEVVLYR
+787 GAEVALYR

-808 GYTEQIADCKIIADA
+808 GYTEQITDCKIIADA

-1056 YADVECTKRL
+1056 YADAECTKRL

-1113 KATVSTPGGTTV
+1113 KATISTPGGTTV

-1136 KLRVL
+1136 KLKVL
-1141 GQLGEELPGAVLW
+1141 GPLGEELPGAVLR

-1162 MLYKTDE
+1162 MLYKTNE

-1265 AVLLPSRKKVK
+1265 AVLLPGRKKVK

>member
-1 MYTKISSGK
+1 MHTKISSGK
-10 EHRRHRARRVS
+10 EHRRHRVRRVS

-37 LYTVAGAAEAT
+37 LYTVADAAPAEEEPALVPAPKEALPEPEDSMTKEEETDEQPAEAQ
-48 ETARPEPTPE
+48 
-58 PPADDTTDDPAN
+58 PAEDKA
-70 GTTDDPADGTTDG
+70 
-83 TTDDPADGTTDDP
+83 
-96 ADGTTDDPAD
+96 
-106 GTTDDPADDITDRA
+106 RA
-120 APTAT
+120 AAAT
-125 AVTVTCYAAVDGGWK
+125 VECYAARDGIWYP
-140 QVGTVQ
+140 VTTVQ
-146 TDKIDS
+146 TAAQYADGSGKL
-152 NSTRYYIMA
+152 RYYITA
-161 AELDGIYGEYGFSSA
+161 AELEEVYGAYGFKAA
-176 NYSGELFFPHTD
+176 NYHRERFFPHTD
-188 GRNADTLWAD
+188 SYDPNKMWAG
-198 AAPKKNTDGA
+198 AAPIKSEDGG
-208 WRIPLSK
+208 WQIPLSHRTE
-215 QGPIYLYYLPGNTV
+215 IRLYYLPANKEGAE
-229 GTPSYFTGSK
+229 SYFLDKKELSNETLL
-239 AKTDPTMLEDNMFYT
+239 AENMFYT
-254 ITVEDDLNRVY
+254 VTVEDDLNRVY

-299 GKPLELGPTKQTE
+299 GKPLKLEPTKQTE
-312 TSVTYTIV
+312 TSVTYTI
-320 EISQPVV
+320 EKISQPVV

-387 VDRIAV
+387 IDRIEV
-393 TITGANNHTMFYSFA
+393 KLTGEKANDRSLFYSFL
-408 GWKVVSA
+408 GWRVA
-415 AGSPV
+415 NITEEV
-420 LPAGTVLTADDLNA
+420 LLQPGTKLTAADLQH
-434 YAGSDG
+434 YTGSDG
-440 VILLQA
+440 EVTLRA
-446 VWSGVDSHN
+446 KWSGEDKLK
-455 RPNTVHFFLH
+455 RPITTHFFLH

-488 ALHTTRM
+488 ALYTIRM

-568 MKVDGVKIPAEMLNS
+568 MKVDGVEIPAEMLNS

-655 PAKEVTEQ
+655 PAKAVTEQ
-663 GKRGYTRY
+663 GKLGYTRY
-671 DAETDTYTW
+671 DAEADTYTW

-1056 YADVECTKRL
+1056 YADAECTKRL

-1113 KATVSTPGGTTV
+1113 KATISTPGGTTV

-1136 KLRVL
+1136 KLKVL
-1141 GQLGEELPGAVLW
+1141 GPLGEELPGAVLR

-1162 MLYKTDE
+1162 MLYKTNE

-1239 ELHILPSTGGTG
+1239 ELHILPSTGGAG

-1265 AVLLPSRKKVK
+1265 AVLLPGRKKVK

>member
-1 MYTKISSGK
+1 MHTKISSGK
-10 EHRRHRARRVS
+10 EHRRHRARRAS

-48 ETARPEPTPE
+48 ETAPPEPIPEPIPEPTPE
-58 PPADDTTDDPAN
+58 PPADD
-70 GTTDDPADGTTDG
+70 
-83 TTDDPADGTTDDP
+83 
-96 ADGTTDDPAD
+96 TTDDPAD

-125 AVTVTCYAAVDGGWK
+125 AVTVTCYAAVDGDWK

-152 NSTRYYIMA
+152 DSTRYYIMA

-176 NYSGELFFPHTD
+176 EYKGELFFPHTD
-188 GRNADTLWAD
+188 NNGIDKLWAD
-198 AAPKKNTDGA
+198 ALPQKNTDGT
-208 WRIPLSK
+208 WRIPLST

-229 GTPSYFTGSK
+229 GSPGYFDSSK
-239 AKTDPTMLEDNMFYT
+239 SKTDAAMLAANMFYT
-254 ITVEDDLNRVY
+254 VQVEDDLNRVY

-299 GKPLELGPTKQTE
+299 GKPLKLEPTKQTE

-387 VDRIAV
+387 IDRIEV
-393 TITGANNHTMFYSFA
+393 KLTGEKANDRSLFYSFL
-408 GWKVVSA
+408 GWRVA
-415 AGSPV
+415 NITEEV
-420 LPAGTVLTADDLNA
+420 LLQPGTKLTAADLQH
-434 YAGSDG
+434 YTGSDG
-440 VILLQA
+440 EVTLRA
-446 VWSGVDSHN
+446 KWSGEDKLK
-455 RPNTVHFFLH
+455 RPITTYFFLH

-568 MKVDGVKIPAEMLNS
+568 MKVDGVEIPAEMLNS

-655 PAKEVTEQ
+655 PAKAVTEQ
-663 GKRGYTRY
+663 GKLGYTRY
-671 DAETDTYTW
+671 DAEADTYTW

-1056 YADVECTKRL
+1056 YADAECTKRL

-1113 KATVSTPGGTTV
+1113 KATISTPGGTTV

-1136 KLRVL
+1136 KLKVL
-1141 GQLGEELPGAVLW
+1141 GPLGEELPGAVLR

-1162 MLYKTDE
+1162 MLYKTNE

-1265 AVLLPSRKKVK
+1265 AVLLPGRKKVK

>member
-1 MYTKISSGK
+1 MHTKISSGK

-37 LYTVAGAAEAT
+37 LYTVADAAPAEEEPALVPAPEEALPEPEDSMTKEEETDEQPAEAQ
-48 ETARPEPTPE
+48 
-58 PPADDTTDDPAN
+58 PAEDKA
-70 GTTDDPADGTTDG
+70 
-83 TTDDPADGTTDDP
+83 
-96 ADGTTDDPAD
+96 
-106 GTTDDPADDITDRA
+106 RA
-120 APTAT
+120 AAAT
-125 AVTVTCYAAVDGGWK
+125 VECYAARDGIWYP
-140 QVGTVQ
+140 VTTVQ
-146 TDKIDS
+146 TAAQYADGSGKL
-152 NSTRYYIMA
+152 RYYITA
-161 AELDGIYGEYGFSSA
+161 AELEEVYGAYGFKAA
-176 NYSGELFFPHTD
+176 NYHGERFFPHTD
-188 GRNADTLWAD
+188 SYDPNKMWAG
-198 AAPKKNTDGA
+198 AAPIKSEDGG
-208 WRIPLSK
+208 WQIPLSHRTE
-215 QGPIYLYYLPGNTV
+215 IRLYYLPANKEGAE
-229 GTPSYFTGSK
+229 SYFLDKKELSNETLL
-239 AKTDPTMLEDNMFYT
+239 AENMFYT
-254 ITVEDDLNRVY
+254 VTVEDDLNRVY

-299 GKPLELGPTKQTE
+299 GTHLELEPTKQTE
-312 TSVTYTIV
+312 TSVTYTI
-320 EISQPVV
+320 EKISQPVV

-387 VDRIAV
+387 IDRIEV
-393 TITGANNHTMFYSFA
+393 KLTGEKANNRSLFYSFL
-408 GWKVVSA
+408 GWRVA
-415 AGSPV
+415 NITEEV
-420 LPAGTVLTADDLNA
+420 LLQPGTKLTAADLQH
-434 YAGSDG
+434 YTGSDG
-440 VILLQA
+440 EVTLRA
-446 VWSGVDSHN
+446 KWSGEDKLK
-455 RPNTVHFFLH
+455 RPITTHFFLH

-488 ALHTTRM
+488 ALYTIRM
-495 LGADNIPAEYSNKNA
+495 LRADNIPAEYSNKNA

-568 MKVDGVKIPAEMLNS
+568 MKVDGVEIPAEMLNS

-655 PAKEVTEQ
+655 PAKAVTEQ
-663 GKRGYTRY
+663 GKLGYTRY
-671 DAETDTYTW
+671 DAEADTYTW

-1056 YADVECTKRL
+1056 YADAECAKRL

-1113 KATVSTPGGTTV
+1113 KATISTPGGTTV

-1136 KLRVL
+1136 KLKVL
-1141 GQLGEELPGAVLW
+1141 GPLGEELPGAVLR

-1162 MLYKTDE
+1162 MLYKTNE

-1265 AVLLPSRKKVK
+1265 AVLLPGRKKVK

>member
-1 MYTKISSGK
+1 MHTKISSGK

-48 ETARPEPTPE
+48 ETAPPEPIPEPIPEPTPE
-58 PPADDTTDDPAN
+58 PPADD
-70 GTTDDPADGTTDG
+70 
-83 TTDDPADGTTDDP
+83 
-96 ADGTTDDPAD
+96 
-106 GTTDDPADDITDRA
+106 TTDDPADDITDRA

-125 AVTVTCYAAVDGGWK
+125 AVTVTCYAAVDGDWK

-152 NSTRYYIMA
+152 DSTRYYIMA

-176 NYSGELFFPHTD
+176 EYKGELFIPHTD
-188 GRNADTLWAD
+188 NNGIDKLWAV
-198 AAPKKNTDGA
+198 ALPQKNTDGT
-208 WRIPLSK
+208 WRIPLST

-229 GTPSYFTGSK
+229 GSPGYFDSSK
-239 AKTDPTMLEDNMFYT
+239 SKTDAAMLAANMFYT
-254 ITVEDDLNRVY
+254 VQVEDDLNRVY

-299 GKPLELGPTKQTE
+299 GKPLKLEPTKQTE

-387 VDRIAV
+387 IDRIEV
-393 TITGANNHTMFYSFA
+393 KLTGEKANDRSLFYSFL
-408 GWKVVSA
+408 GWRVANITEEVLLQPGTKQTA
-415 AGSPV
+415 A
-420 LPAGTVLTADDLNA
+420 DLQH
-434 YAGSDG
+434 YTGSDG
-440 VILLQA
+440 EVTLRA
-446 VWSGVDSHN
+446 KWSGEDKLK
-455 RPNTVHFFLH
+455 RPITTYFFLH

-488 ALHTTRM
+488 TLHTTRM

-568 MKVDGVKIPAEMLNS
+568 MKVDGVEIPAEMLNS

-615 VTKTFAGDAEAIKQV
+615 VAKTFAGDAEAIKQV

-655 PAKEVTEQ
+655 PAKAVTEQ
-663 GKRGYTRY
+663 GKLGYTRY
-671 DAETDTYTW
+671 DAEADTYTW

-729 SGITITAVAYGNDV
+729 SGITITAAAYGNDV

-836 TLTETLP
+836 TLTEVLP

-851 VQVTVVQNT
+851 VQVTVAQNT

-925 RDGAPLPGDAYTVEL
+925 RDGAPLTGDAYTVEL

-1056 YADVECTKRL
+1056 YADAECTKRL

-1113 KATVSTPGGTTV
+1113 KATISTPGGTTV

-1136 KLRVL
+1136 KLKVL
-1141 GQLGEELPGAVLW
+1141 GPLGEELPGAVLR

-1162 MLYKTDE
+1162 MLYKTNE

-1265 AVLLPSRKKVK
+1265 AVLLPGRKKVK

>member
-1 MYTKISSGK
+1 MHTKISSGK

-37 LYTVAGAAEAT
+37 LYTVADAAPAEEEPALVPAPEEALPEPEDSMTKEEETDEQPAEAQ
-48 ETARPEPTPE
+48 
-58 PPADDTTDDPAN
+58 PAEDKA
-70 GTTDDPADGTTDG
+70 
-83 TTDDPADGTTDDP
+83 
-96 ADGTTDDPAD
+96 
-106 GTTDDPADDITDRA
+106 RA
-120 APTAT
+120 AAAT
-125 AVTVTCYAAVDGGWK
+125 VECYAARDGIWYP
-140 QVGTVQ
+140 VTTVQ
-146 TDKIDS
+146 TAAQYADGSGKL
-152 NSTRYYIMA
+152 RYYITA
-161 AELDGIYGEYGFSSA
+161 AELEEVYSVYGFKAA
-176 NYSGELFFPHTD
+176 NYHGERFFPHTD
-188 GRNADTLWAD
+188 SYDPNKMWAD
-198 AAPKKNTDGA
+198 AAPIKSEDGG
-208 WRIPLSK
+208 WQIPLSHRTE
-215 QGPIYLYYLPGNTV
+215 IRLYYLPANEEGAE
-229 GTPSYFTGSK
+229 SYFLNNKELSDETLL
-239 AKTDPTMLEDNMFYT
+239 AENMFYT
-254 ITVEDDLNRVY
+254 VTVEDDLNRVY

-299 GKPLELGPTKQTE
+299 GTHLELEPTKQTE
-312 TSVTYTIV
+312 TSVTYTIG
-320 EISQPVV
+320 EISHPVV

-359 PQQSAMVKGKKTL
+359 PQQSTMVKGKKTL

-387 VDRIAV
+387 IDRIEV
-393 TITGANNHTMFYSFA
+393 KLTGEKANNRSLFYSFL
-408 GWKVVSA
+408 GWRVA
-415 AGSPV
+415 NITEEV
-420 LPAGTVLTADDLNA
+420 LLQPGTKLTAADLQH
-434 YAGSDG
+434 YTGSDG
-440 VILLQA
+440 EVTLRA
-446 VWSGVDSHN
+446 KWSGEDKLK
-455 RPNTVHFFLH
+455 RPITTHFFLH
-465 LNGEIRGSVDDGV
+465 LNGEIRSSVDDGV

-488 ALHTTRM
+488 ALYTTRM

-568 MKVDGVKIPAEMLNS
+568 MKVDGVEIPAEMLNS

-655 PAKEVTEQ
+655 PAKAVTEQ
-663 GKRGYTRY
+663 GKLGYTRY
-671 DAETDTYTW
+671 DAEADTYTW

-717 GLSGGYQ
+717 GPSGGYQ

-787 GAEVVLYR
+787 GAEVALYR

-808 GYTEQIADCKIIADA
+808 GYTEQITDCKIIADA

-836 TLTETLP
+836 TLTEVLP

-851 VQVTVVQNT
+851 VQVTVAQNT

-903 SVTARSSWPATG
+903 SVTAHSSWPATG

-966 REIEIGDTYRD
+966 REIEIGDTYRA

-1056 YADVECTKRL
+1056 YADAECTKRL

-1113 KATVSTPGGTTV
+1113 KATISTPGGTTV

-1136 KLRVL
+1136 KLKVL
-1141 GQLGEELPGAVLW
+1141 GPLGEELPGAVLR

-1162 MLYKTDE
+1162 MLYKTNE

-1192 GYVPEDSAP
+1192 GYVPEDSVP

-1225 EGEEYTYLLTLKLK
+1225 EGEEYTYLLTLELK

-1265 AVLLPSRKKVK
+1265 AVLLPGRKKVK

>member
-1 MYTKISSGK
+1 MHTKISSGK
-10 EHRRHRARRVS
+10 EHRRHRARRAS

-37 LYTVAGAAEAT
+37 LYTVADAAPAEEEPALVPAPEEALPEPEDSMTKEEETDEQPAEAQ
-48 ETARPEPTPE
+48 
-58 PPADDTTDDPAN
+58 PAEDKA
-70 GTTDDPADGTTDG
+70 
-83 TTDDPADGTTDDP
+83 
-96 ADGTTDDPAD
+96 
-106 GTTDDPADDITDRA
+106 RA
-120 APTAT
+120 AAAT
-125 AVTVTCYAAVDGGWK
+125 VECHAARDGIWYPVT
-140 QVGTVQ
+140 TVQ
-146 TDKIDS
+146 TAAQYADGSGKL
-152 NSTRYYIMA
+152 RYYITA
-161 AELDGIYGEYGFSSA
+161 AELEEVYGAYGFKAA
-176 NYSGELFFPHTD
+176 NYHGERFFPHTD
-188 GRNADTLWAD
+188 SYDPNKMWAG
-198 AAPKKNTDGA
+198 AAPIKSEDGG
-208 WRIPLSK
+208 WQIPLSHRTE
-215 QGPIYLYYLPGNTV
+215 IRLYYLPANKEGAE
-229 GTPSYFTGSK
+229 SYFLDKKELSNETLL
-239 AKTDPTMLEDNMFYT
+239 AENMFYT
-254 ITVEDDLNRVY
+254 VTVEDDLNRVY

-299 GKPLELGPTKQTE
+299 GTHLELEPTKQTE
-312 TSVTYTIV
+312 TSVTYTI
-320 EISQPVV
+320 EKISQPVV

-387 VDRIAV
+387 IDRIEV
-393 TITGANNHTMFYSFA
+393 KLTGEKANNRSLFYSFL
-408 GWKVVSA
+408 GWRVA
-415 AGSPV
+415 NITEEV
-420 LPAGTVLTADDLNA
+420 LLQPGTKLTAADLQH
-434 YAGSDG
+434 YTGSDG
-440 VILLQA
+440 EVTLRA
-446 VWSGVDSHN
+446 KWSGEDKLK
-455 RPNTVHFFLH
+455 RPITTHFFLH

-488 ALHTTRM
+488 ALYTIRM

-568 MKVDGVKIPAEMLNS
+568 MKVDGVEIPAEMLNS

-655 PAKEVTEQ
+655 PAKAVTEQ
-663 GKRGYTRY
+663 GKLGYTRY
-671 DAETDTYTW
+671 DAEADTYTW

-836 TLTETLP
+836 TLTEVLP

-851 VQVTVVQNT
+851 VQVTVAQNT

-925 RDGAPLPGDAYTVEL
+925 RDGAPLTGDAYTVEL

-1056 YADVECTKRL
+1056 YADAECTKRL

-1113 KATVSTPGGTTV
+1113 KATISTPGGTTV

-1136 KLRVL
+1136 KLKVL
-1141 GQLGEELPGAVLW
+1141 GPLGEELPGAVLR

-1162 MLYKTDE
+1162 MLYKTNE
-1169 AGAALLEQMPAGDYI
+1169 ASAALLEQMPAGDYI

-1225 EGEEYTYLLTLKLK
+1225 KGEEYTYLLTLELK

-1265 AVLLPSRKKVK
+1265 AVLLPGRKKVK